1 MFRRLGVRGKV
12 LATLVT
18 PAIVLVIAAAY
29 IIGLAVVDAMRAQ
42 QTSDLVAAL
51 EYQDNAG
58 TTFAQERSLNILAMI
73 DDGPT
78 GDGARLA
85 LLQGTP
91 ELDEAG
97 NPVTD
102 EAGNPVWAAPA
113 AQAQTITALD
123 ARDRALLDIDISML
137 DQRVK
142 DAVAE
147 TIEDR
152 AAITDVQTKVAQGRL
167 TEQTATDAYGT
178 YIDGALEVMDAIADT
193 SEDRDL
199 GTRLEAYHSMDQL
212 MLTNTYER
220 PVVALTLGL
229 FATQLGEEGARTMAL
244 RAADLVNLGD
254 REWDSTQD
262 LFDRIPGDY
271 QVPGMDGVYG
281 TVRGYVARG
290 DLASIQ
296 PAQAAAFGDESA
308 RWVEEGR
315 IVRDAVRE
323 DASAFAQEQA
333 DVAAN
338 RAYLTGGIAIA
349 ALGFSIITALVI
361 ARRLVSPLRRLTQAA
376 GVVRDR
382 LPTLV
387 EQVSVPGQGPSIDL
401 DPITVES
408 SDEIGQLAAAFN
420 DVNRTTIDVAREQA
434 ALRGSIAEMF
444 VNVARRDQVL
454 LNRQLAFLDDLER
467 SEEDPSTL
475 SNLFRLDHLAT
486 RMRRNAESLLVLAGI
501 DSGRRVRQPMPVSDV
516 IRTASSEIELYDRVR
531 LNLVVDPM
539 MLGHNA
545 LNAAHLLAELL
556 ENATMFSEPHT
567 PVEVTTARDEQFV
580 TVIVRDHGLGMNPGE
595 VAEANRKVLSHA
607 ASDAVGAQR
616 LGLYV
621 VGRLSDRLGAQVA
634 FGVGEGG
641 TGTEVT
647 VRFPAVLFMPDNA
660 MPLPMPTD
668 PLEANTQAAASQF
681 NGGGFATG
689 PGTGAMRSAAGVPT
703 SGFGSPAVS
712 AAAPATTSVP
722 QQGGLPVPTGTS
734 QIAAAAFAAQPA
746 PTAQQV
752 DLNAL
757 TDGTTALGLARR
769 RSSTPAQSLGEVTPT
784 GSIVLPELQTP
795 SLPQEYQGDDN
806 AWAPPSN
813 VSEGSSLPSRQRA
826 PQVEEPIAPIFE
838 DTTPVAV
845 DVDQRSALFS
855 SFRSLNTIDPVDGGT
870 QSLQLDPITQDPA
883 ALPGMSDTD
892 VMRFPAASGAQAAP
906 APASARSFG
915 RQQEGFGAPVQGDD
929 RQVQGF
935 GADAPGPD
943 SSYEALPAFEE
954 LMADLPSRRSTA
966 SGSQGAKPAQQR
978 RGLFGR
984 RPGQPATGELRAYQ
998 PLDRPASRPIQTVS
1012 GPVAGVSPFGA
1023 PAAPNVETQSF
1034 QAQNFQP
1041 QNFQPQ
1047 DFQPQDLP
1055 AHNFQPQDFQA
1066 QDLPELTY
1074 QPQDFQPQELPTQ
1087 FRTPTSPLPSAPAPQ
1102 QAGPA
1107 TGAFPTQALQ
1117 QAPVADPTYQR
1128 GYQEGYQRAVQES
1141 LTSAVPSVPAGG
1153 TVPVPVAQTQA
1164 PAPAHGTNP
1173 FVDAAPR
1180 AAAAP
1185 APAPAPEQAPTS
1197 FASGPA
1203 TQALPM
1209 ATAQQSFEAPVR
1221 EFSEP
1226 YPTGAVYDPTSYGS
1240 PAPLAKRAAGTD
1252 GDGKDPLDPE
1262 YVRDSVEARSEW
1274 TASAVLYEEMTS
1286 LLRRGAYQEDDVKE
1300 NDSYRPAAVSTEVA
1314 NGGLTRRTRGASGT
1328 GADPTVERLSARIDR
1343 DPEQLRSRLS
1353 AFQSATARGRS
1364 ESVDEGGS
1372 EHENGKKADG
1382 DSTWAPS
1389 TVNHVPDSAPQS
1401 R

>member
-18 PAIVLVIAAAY
+18 PAVVLVIAAAY
-29 IIGLAVVDAMRAQ
+29 IIGLSVADAMRAQ
-42 QTSDLVAAL
+42 QTADLVAAL
-51 EYQDNAG
+51 EYQDQAG
-58 TTFAQERSLNILAMI
+58 TAFAQERYLNIVAMI
-73 DDGPT
+73 DDGDA
-78 GDGARLA
+78 GNAARRA
-85 LLQGTP
+85 LLLGTP
-91 ELDEAG
+91 ELGEDG
-97 NPVTD
+97 KPVTD
-102 EAGNPVWAAPA
+102 DDGETVWAAPA
-113 AQAQTITALD
+113 AQAQTISALD
-123 ARDRALLDIDISML
+123 KRDDELLDIDISML

-142 DAVAE
+142 DAVTQ
-147 TIEDR
+147 TIQDR
-152 AAITDVQTKVAQGRL
+152 AAITEVQKKVAAGRL

-199 GTRLEAYHSMDQL
+199 GTRLEAYHSIDQL

-220 PVVALTLGL
+220 PIVSLALGIFNAYPDNQAEAASRSL
-229 FATQLGEEGARTMAL
+229 AL
-244 RAADLVNLGD
+244 RGADLVNLGD

-262 LFDRIPGDY
+262 LFDRIPGEY

-290 DLASIQ
+290 DLAAIQ
-296 PAQAAAFGDESA
+296 QPQIEAFSTESA
-308 RWVEEGR
+308 KWVDEGR

-323 DASAFAQEQA
+323 DTAGFAQERA

-338 RAYLTGGIAIA
+338 RAYLTGGVAIA
-349 ALGFSIITALVI
+349 ALGFSVIMALVI

-401 DPITVES
+401 DPISVES

-580 TVIVRDHGLGMNPGE
+580 TVVVRDHGLGMNPQE
-595 VAEANRKVLSHA
+595 VAEANRKVASHS

-621 VGRLSDRLGAQVA
+621 VGRLSDRLGAQVT
-634 FGVGEGG
+634 FGAGEGG

-668 PLEANTQAAASQF
+668 PLEANTQAAASQMM
-681 NGGGFATG
+681 GGMATG
-689 PGTGAMRSAAGVPT
+689 PGTGAMRGAGAPT
-703 SGFGSPAVS
+703 NGFGSP
-712 AAAPATTSVP
+712 AAPATTSVP
-722 QQGGLPVPTGTS
+722 AQGGLPVPTGTS

-746 PTAQQV
+746 PVAQQV
-752 DLNAL
+752 DINAL

-769 RSSTPAQSLGEVTPT
+769 RSSTAAQPVAETTPT
-784 GSIVLPELQTP
+784 GSIVLPEIQTP
-795 SLPQEYQGDDN
+795 SLPQEYQADDN

-826 PQVEEPIAPIFE
+826 QQPPEPVAPVFE
-838 DTTPVAV
+838 DTTPAAV

-855 SFRSLNTIDPVDGGT
+855 SFRSLNTIDPVEGGT

-892 VMRFPAASGAQAAP
+892 VMRFPAAGGGRPPAAP
-906 APASARSFG
+906 APAPAQSFG
-915 RQQEGFGAPVQGDD
+915 TVPERTAGPFEGDDSQSQAFGAE
-929 RQVQGF
+929 
-935 GADAPGPD
+935 APEGPD
-943 SSYEALPAFEE
+943 SSFEALPAFEE

-966 SGSQGAKPAQQR
+966 SNQQGAKPAQK

-998 PLDRPASRPIQTVS
+998 PQEQRPASRPIQTVAS
-1012 GPVAGVSPFGA
+1012 PVAGAPTFGA
-1023 PAAPNVETQSF
+1023 PLVPAPNVEATGFPTQNF
-1034 QAQNFQP
+1034 PTQALPAQNFQP
-1041 QNFQPQ
+1041 PSGPPQ
-1047 DFQPQDLP
+1047 G
-1055 AHNFQPQDFQA
+1055 N
-1066 QDLPELTY
+1066 
-1074 QPQDFQPQELPTQ
+1074 
-1087 FRTPTSPLPSAPAPQ
+1087 PAPL
-1102 QAGPA
+1102 
-1107 TGAFPTQALQ
+1107 TGAFP
-1117 QAPVADPTYQR
+1117 APVQEVPLEDPTYQR
-1128 GYQEGYQRAVQES
+1128 GYQEGYQKAVQES
-1141 LTSAVPSVPAGG
+1141 LTSALPAIPNAPAGG
-1153 TVPVPVAQTQA
+1153 TVPVPTQAQA
-1164 PAPAHGTNP
+1164 PAAGSNP

-1180 AAAAP
+1180 AAAPAAPVAPAPAAP
-1185 APAPAPEQAPTS
+1185 APAPAPTAFVS
-1197 FASGPA
+1197 APA
-1203 TQALPM
+1203 TQAVPV
-1209 ATAQQSFEAPVR
+1209 ADVQQAFEPPVR

-1226 YPTGAVYDPTSYGS
+1226 YPTGAVYDPSYGS
-1240 PAPLAKRAAGTD
+1240 SAPLAKRAAGTD

-1314 NGGLTRRTRGASGT
+1314 SGGLTRRTRGASGT
-1328 GADPTVERLSARIDR
+1328 GADPAVERLSARIDR

-1364 ESVDEGGS
+1364 ESVDEGKS
-1372 EHENGKKADG
+1372 EHENGKNGGG

>member
-18 PAIVLVIAAAY
+18 PAVVLVIAAAY
-29 IIGLAVVDAMRAQ
+29 IIGLSVTDAMRAQ
-42 QTSDLVAAL
+42 QTADLVAAL
-51 EYQDNAG
+51 EYQDAAG
-58 TTFAQERSLNILAMI
+58 TAFAQERAYNIVALI
-73 DDGPT
+73 DDST
-78 GDGARLA
+78 SGDDARRA
-85 LLQGTP
+85 LLQGVP
-91 ELDEAG
+91 ELDENG
-97 NPVTD
+97 QPVTD
-102 EAGNPVWAAPA
+102 EDGAVKWA
-113 AQAQTITALD
+113 AQAAQVQTISALD
-123 ARDRALLDIDISML
+123 ARDEELLSIDISML

-142 DAVAE
+142 DAVTQ

-152 AAITDVQTKVAQGRL
+152 AAITDVQKKVAEARL
-167 TEQTATDAYGT
+167 TEQVATNAYGT

-199 GTRLEAYHSMDQL
+199 GTRLEAYYAIDQL

-220 PVVALTLGL
+220 PVVSLALGI
-229 FATQLGEEGARTMAL
+229 FNGYPEEIREAASRSLAL
-244 RAADLVNLGD
+244 RGADLVNLGD
-254 REWDSTQD
+254 RQWDSTQD

-281 TVRGYVARG
+281 AVRGQIARG
-290 DLASIQ
+290 NLAAIQ
-296 PAQAAAFGDESA
+296 PAQREAFQTESA
-308 RWVEEGR
+308 KWVEESR

-323 DASAFAQEQA
+323 DTAAFAQERA

-349 ALGFSIITALVI
+349 ALGFSVIMALVI

-401 DPITVES
+401 DPISIES

-580 TVIVRDHGLGMNPGE
+580 TVVVRDHGLGMNPE
-595 VAEANRKVLSHA
+595 EIAEANRKVHSRS

-621 VGRLSDRLGAQVA
+621 VGRLSDRLGAQVT
-634 FGVGEGG
+634 FGQGEGG

-668 PLEANTQAAASQF
+668 PLEANTQQAASQF
-681 NGGGFATG
+681 NGGITAG
-689 PGTGAMRSAAGVPT
+689 PGTGAMRSAAQG
-703 SGFGSPAVS
+703 G
-712 AAAPATTSVP
+712 APATAAVP
-722 QQGGLPVPTGTS
+722 QQNGLPVPTGTS

-746 PTAQQV
+746 PVAQPV
-752 DLNAL
+752 DIESL

-769 RSSTPAQSLGEVTPT
+769 RSSTAAQPAAETTPT
-784 GSIVLPELQTP
+784 GSIVLPELPTA
-795 SLPQEYQGDDN
+795 SLPQEYQNDDS
-806 AWAPPSN
+806 ASWAPPSN
-813 VSEGSSLPSRQRA
+813 VSEGSSLPSRQRTPQPAEPPA
-826 PQVEEPIAPIFE
+826 PVFE
-838 DTTPVAV
+838 DTTPSAV

-855 SFRSLNTIDPVDGGT
+855 SFRSLSTIDPSENGGT
-870 QSLQLDPITQDPA
+870 QSLQLDPVTQDPA
-883 ALPGMSDTD
+883 TLPGMSDTD
-892 VMRFPAASGAQAAP
+892 VMRFPAAGGAQTPSP
-906 APASARSFG
+906 APAQSFG
-915 RQQEGFGAPVQGDD
+915 RQEQDDQGGAQSFGAEE
-929 RQVQGF
+929 
-935 GADAPGPD
+935 APEGVD
-943 SSYEALPAFEE
+943 SSFEALPAFEE
-954 LMADLPSRRSTA
+954 LMADLPSRRSST
-966 SGSQGAKPAQQR
+966 QQAKTGQK

-998 PLDRPASRPIQTVS
+998 PQQDRRPIQTVS
-1012 GPVAGVSPFGA
+1012 SPVSHPATGAVTAVPSFGGPA
-1023 PAAPNVETQSF
+1023 PSVETQSL
-1034 QAQNFQP
+1034 QAAAQAP
-1041 QNFQPQ
+1041 QDVYVPNQPQ
-1047 DFQPQDLP
+1047 DFESLSRPQ
-1055 AHNFQPQDFQA
+1055 AV
-1066 QDLPELTY
+1066 
-1074 QPQDFQPQELPTQ
+1074 
-1087 FRTPTSPLPSAPAPQ
+1087 RTP
-1102 QAGPA
+1102 QASGPA
-1107 TGAFPTQALQ
+1107 TGAF
-1117 QAPVADPTYQR
+1117 QAPVAPAPAAPPQADPTYQR
-1128 GYQEGYQRAVQES
+1128 GFQEGYQRAVQES
-1141 LTSAVPSVPAGG
+1141 LNSGHNGPAGG
-1153 TVPVPVAQTQA
+1153 TVPVPVQTATQA
-1164 PAPAHGTNP
+1164 NP
-1173 FVDAAPR
+1173 FVEAAPR
-1180 AAAAP
+1180 AAAPAAPQQAPSAYAAAP
-1185 APAPAPEQAPTS
+1185 ATE
-1197 FASGPA
+1197 
-1203 TQALPM
+1203 ALPM
-1209 ATAQQSFEAPVR
+1209 APARPEPAR

-1226 YPTGAVYDPTSYGS
+1226 YPTGAVYDPTYAS

-1252 GDGKDPLDPE
+1252 DDGKDPLDPE

-1286 LLRRGAYQEDDVKE
+1286 LLRRGAFQEDDVKE
-1300 NDSYRPAAVSTEVA
+1300 NDSYRPASVSTEGGT
-1314 NGGLTRRTRGASGT
+1314 GGLTRRTRGASGT
-1328 GADPTVERLSARIDR
+1328 GADPAVERLSARIDR

-1364 ESVDEGGS
+1364 ESVGEGKP
-1372 EHENGKKADG
+1372 EHENGKNGDG

>member
-29 IIGLAVVDAMRAQ
+29 IIGLSVVDAMRAQ

-51 EYQDNAG
+51 KYQDAAG
-58 TTFAQERSLNILAMI
+58 TAFAQERAYNIVAMVDNSRAGELASI
-73 DDGPT
+73 
-78 GDGARLA
+78 A

-91 ELDEAG
+91 ELDENG
-97 NPVTD
+97 EPIIKDGT
-102 EAGNPVWAAPA
+102 PVWAAPA
-113 AQAQTITALD
+113 AQVQTITALD
-123 ARDRALLDIDISML
+123 ERDEALLDIDISML

-142 DAVAE
+142 NAVSQ

-152 AAITDVQTKVAQGRL
+152 AAITDVQKKVAAGRL
-167 TEQTATDAYGT
+167 TEQTATEAYGG

-199 GTRLEAYHSMDQL
+199 GTRLEAYHSMDEL

-220 PVVALTLGL
+220 PIVDLTLGI
-229 FATQLGEEGARTMAL
+229 FKNHPDGEAASRTMAL
-244 RAADLVNLGD
+244 RAADLVNLGN
-254 REWDSTQD
+254 RQWDETQD
-262 LFDRIPGDY
+262 LYDRIPGDY

-281 TVRGYVARG
+281 TVRAHIARG
-290 DLASIQ
+290 DLGSVQ
-296 PAQAAAFGDESA
+296 DSQAAAFRGESA
-308 RWVEEGR
+308 KWVEEGR

-323 DASAFAQEQA
+323 DAAAFAQEQA
-333 DVAAN
+333 DIAAN

-580 TVIVRDHGLGMNPGE
+580 TVVVRDHGLGMNPDE

-621 VGRLSDRLGAQVA
+621 VGRLSDRLGAQVE

-681 NGGGFATG
+681 NGGIAAG
-689 PGTGAMRSAAGVPT
+689 PGTGAMRGAGAPT
-703 SGFGSPAVS
+703 NGFGSPS
-712 AAAPATTSVP
+712 ITAASPATTSVP
-722 QQGGLPVPTGTS
+722 QQGGMPVPTGTS

-746 PTAQQV
+746 PVAQPV
-752 DLNAL
+752 DINAL
-757 TDGTTALGLARR
+757 TDGTTAPGQAER
-769 RSSTPAQSLGEVTPT
+769 RSSTAAQPMAETTPT
-784 GSIVLPELQTP
+784 GSIVLPEIQTP

-826 PQVEEPIAPIFE
+826 PKQEEPVAPVFE
-838 DTTPVAV
+838 DTTPAAV

-855 SFRSLNTIDPVDGGT
+855 SFRSLNTIDPVDGGGT
-870 QSLQLDPITQDPA
+870 QSLQLDPVTQDPA

-892 VMRFPAASGAQAAP
+892 VMRFPAAGGAQTPPAQAP
-906 APASARSFG
+906 ARSFG
-915 RQQEGFGAPVQGDD
+915 GSQQGFGGSYQDDGERSQNFGAEGFGAE
-929 RQVQGF
+929 
-935 GADAPGPD
+935 GAQGPD
-943 SSYEALPAFEE
+943 SSFEALPAFEE

-966 SGSQGAKPAQQR
+966 SGNQQGGKPAQQK

-998 PLDRPASRPIQTVS
+998 PQERPASRPIQTV
-1012 GPVAGVSPFGA
+1012 GA
-1023 PAAPNVETQSF
+1023 PGAGGPSFGSANVETQSF
-1034 QAQNFQP
+1034 QAQNFQAP
-1041 QNFQPQ
+1041 SAP
-1047 DFQPQDLP
+1047 
-1055 AHNFQPQDFQA
+1055 PQDFQA
-1066 QDLPELTY
+1066 
-1074 QPQDFQPQELPTQ
+1074 
-1087 FRTPTSPLPSAPAPQ
+1087 PSAPQ
-1102 QAGPA
+1102 TAGPL
-1107 TGAFPTQALQ
+1107 TGAFPV
-1117 QAPVADPTYQR
+1117 QAPAPAQPEQEPVVADPTYQR
-1128 GYQEGYQRAVQES
+1128 GFQEGYQRAVQES
-1141 LTSAVPSVPAGG
+1141 LTSAVPTVPSAPAGG
-1153 TVPVPVAQTQA
+1153 TVPLPTQA
-1164 PAPAHGTNP
+1164 QPAVPAPAHGTNP

-1180 AAAAP
+1180 AAAA

-1197 FASGPA
+1197 FASSPA
-1203 TQALPM
+1203 TQAVPM
-1209 ATAQQSFEAPVR
+1209 ATAQQSFEAPVREPVR

-1226 YPTGAVYDPTSYGS
+1226 YPTGAVYDPTYGS

-1286 LLRRGAYQEDDVKE
+1286 LLRRGAFQEDDVKE
-1300 NDSYRPAAVSTEVA
+1300 NDSYRPAAVKTEVVG
-1314 NGGLTRRTRGASGT
+1314 GGLTRRTRGASGT

-1372 EHENGKKADG
+1372 ENENGKKADG

>member
-18 PAIVLVIAAAY
+18 PAVVLVIAAAY
-29 IIGLAVVDAMRAQ
+29 IIGLSVADAMRAQ
-42 QTSDLVAAL
+42 QTADLVAAL
-51 EYQDNAG
+51 EYQDEAG
-58 TTFAQERSLNILAMI
+58 TAFAQERAYNIVAMI
-73 DDGPT
+73 DDSESGN
-78 GDGARLA
+78 GARLA

-91 ELDEAG
+91 EIGEDG
-97 NPVTD
+97 KQVTD
-102 EAGNPVWAAPA
+102 QDGNPVWAAPA

-123 ARDRALLDIDISML
+123 ARDDELLDIDISML

-142 DAVAE
+142 DAVTR

-152 AAITDVQTKVAQGRL
+152 AAITDVQKKVAEGRL
-167 TEQTATDAYGT
+167 TEQVATDAYGT

-199 GTRLEAYHSMDQL
+199 GTRLEAYHAIDQL

-220 PVVALTLGL
+220 PIVSLALGIFNAYPDDQAEAASRTL
-229 FATQLGEEGARTMAL
+229 AL

-281 TVRGYVARG
+281 TVRGYMARG

-296 PAQAAAFGDESA
+296 PAQVEAFQGESA
-308 RWVEEGR
+308 KWVEESR

-323 DASAFAQEQA
+323 DTAAFAQERA

-338 RAYLTGGIAIA
+338 RAYLTGGVAIA
-349 ALGFSIITALVI
+349 ALGFSVIMALVI

-401 DPITVES
+401 DPISVES

-580 TVIVRDHGLGMNPGE
+580 TVVVRDHGLGMNPEE
-595 VAEANRKVLSHA
+595 VAEANRKVASHA

-634 FGVGEGG
+634 FGPGEGG

-668 PLEANTQAAASQF
+668 PLEANTQQAASQF
-681 NGGGFATG
+681 NGGLATG
-689 PGTGAMRSAAGVPT
+689 PGTGAMRGAGAPT
-703 SGFGSPAVS
+703 SGFGSPAVTS
-712 AAAPATTSVP
+712 AAPATTSVP
-722 QQGGLPVPTGTS
+722 QQGLPVPTGTS

-746 PTAQQV
+746 PVAQQV
-752 DLNAL
+752 DIESL

-769 RSSTPAQSLGEVTPT
+769 RSSAAAQPAETTPT
-784 GSIVLPELQTP
+784 GSIVLPEIQTP
-795 SLPQEYQGDDN
+795 SLPQEYQADDN

-826 PQVEEPIAPIFE
+826 PQPAEPVAPVFE
-838 DTTPVAV
+838 DTTPAAV

-855 SFRSLNTIDPVDGGT
+855 SFRSLSTIDPADGGGT

-892 VMRFPAASGAQAAP
+892 VMRFPAAGGAP
-906 APASARSFG
+906 APAQSFG
-915 RQQEGFGAPVQGDD
+915 RQNQDD
-929 RQVQGF
+929 RGPSQGF
-935 GADAPGPD
+935 EAEAPEGPD
-943 SSYEALPAFEE
+943 SSFEALPAFEE
-954 LMADLPSRRSTA
+954 LMADLPSRRS
-966 SGSQGAKPAQQR
+966 SGSSQQGGKPAQK

-998 PLDRPASRPIQTVS
+998 PQERPASRPIQTVS
-1012 GPVAGVSPFGA
+1012 GPVAGVPAFGA
-1023 PAAPNVETQSF
+1023 PAAPAPGVETQSF
-1034 QAQNFQP
+1034 QAQGFQAP
-1041 QNFQPQ
+1041 AQQQDFYLPNQPQ
-1047 DFQPQDLP
+1047 DVYVP
-1055 AHNFQPQDFQA
+1055 NQPQDFQA
-1066 QDLPELTY
+1066 LS
-1074 QPQDFQPQELPTQ
+1074 QPQ
-1087 FRTPTSPLPSAPAPQ
+1087 RVPAQQ
-1102 QAGPA
+1102 QAAPM
-1107 TGAFPTQALQ
+1107 TGAFPT
-1117 QAPVADPTYQR
+1117 PVPPTEDPTYQR

-1141 LTSAVPSVPAGG
+1141 RTSAVPAVPNAPAGG
-1153 TVPVPVAQTQA
+1153 TVPVPSAQTA
-1164 PAPAHGTNP
+1164 PPAQGTNP

-1180 AAAAP
+1180 AAAATE
-1185 APAPAPEQAPTS
+1185 APQAPTS
-1197 FASGPA
+1197 FASAPA
-1203 TQALPM
+1203 TQAVPM
-1209 ATAQQSFEAPVR
+1209 ATAQPVQAPAR

-1226 YPTGAVYDPTSYGS
+1226 YPTGAVYDPTYGS
-1240 PAPLAKRAAGTD
+1240 PAPLTKRAAGTD

-1286 LLRRGAYQEDDVKE
+1286 LLRRGAFQEDDVKE
-1300 NDSYRPAAVSTEVA
+1300 NDSYRPASVSTEGVG
-1314 NGGLTRRTRGASGT
+1314 GGLTRRTRGASGT

-1364 ESVDEGGS
+1364 ESADEGRS
-1372 EHENGKKADG
+1372 EHENGKNGDG

>member
-29 IIGLAVVDAMRAQ
+29 IIGLSVVDAMRAQ

-51 EYQDNAG
+51 EYQDAAG
-58 TTFAQERSLNILAMI
+58 TTFAQERSLNIVAMT
-73 DDGPT
+73 DDGP
-78 GDGARLA
+78 DGEAARRA

-91 ELDEAG
+91 EVDENG
-97 NPVTD
+97 KPVMD
-102 EAGNPVWAAPA
+102 DDGNPVWAAPA

-123 ARDRALLDIDISML
+123 KRDDALLDIDISML

-142 DAVAE
+142 TAVTE

-152 AAITDVQTKVAQGRL
+152 AAITDVQKKVAAGRL
-167 TEQTATDAYGT
+167 TEKVATEAYGT

-193 SEDRDL
+193 SEDREL
-199 GTRLEAYHSMDQL
+199 GTRLEAYYSMDEL
-212 MLTNTYER
+212 MLTTTYER
-220 PVVALTLGL
+220 PLVALTLGI
-229 FATQLGEEGARTMAL
+229 AAVSPDAAQNMAL
-244 RAADLVNLGD
+244 RAADQVNLGD
-254 REWDSTQD
+254 REWDATQD

-271 QVPGMDGVYG
+271 QVPGMDGIYG
-281 TVRGYVARG
+281 SVRGAVARG
-290 DLASIQ
+290 DLAAIQ
-296 PAQAAAFGDESA
+296 PAQGAAFPDESA
-308 RWVEEGR
+308 KWVEEGR

-323 DASAFAQEQA
+323 DSAAFAQERA

-580 TVIVRDHGLGMNPGE
+580 TVVVRDHGLGMNPDE

-681 NGGGFATG
+681 NGGLATG
-689 PGTGAMRSAAGVPT
+689 PGTGAMRSAGAPNN
-703 SGFGSPAVS
+703 GFGSPGIT
-712 AAAPATTSVP
+712 AASPATTSVP
-722 QQGGLPVPTGTS
+722 QQGGMPVPTGTS
-734 QIAAAAFAAQPA
+734 QVAAAAFAAQPA
-746 PTAQQV
+746 PAAQQV
-752 DLNAL
+752 DINAL

-769 RSSTPAQSLGEVTPT
+769 RSSTAAQPMAETTPT
-784 GSIVLPELQTP
+784 GSIVLPEIQTP

-806 AWAPPSN
+806 AWAPPAN
-813 VSEGSSLPSRQRA
+813 VSEGNSLPSRQRA
-826 PQVEEPIAPIFE
+826 PKQEEPVAPVFE
-838 DTTPVAV
+838 DTTPAAV

-855 SFRSLNTIDPVDGGT
+855 SFRSLNTIDPVDGGGT
-870 QSLQLDPITQDPA
+870 QSLQLDPVTQDPA

-892 VMRFPAASGAQAAP
+892 VMRFPAAGGAQAP
-906 APASARSFG
+906 APAQNFG
-915 RQQEGFGAPVQGDD
+915 GGRPEGLGGPNQGDGG
-929 RQVQGF
+929 QSQGF
-935 GADAPGPD
+935 GAEAPEGPD
-943 SSYEALPAFEE
+943 SSFEALPAFEE

-966 SGSQGAKPAQQR
+966 AAQQGAKPAQQK

-998 PLDRPASRPIQTVS
+998 PQERPASRPIQAVG
-1012 GPVAGVSPFGA
+1012 GPVTGVPPFGA
-1023 PAAPNVETQSF
+1023 PAAPAPNVETQSF
-1034 QAQNFQP
+1034 QVQNFQAPGGQP
-1041 QNFQPQ
+1041 QQDFQPLQ
-1047 DFQPQDLP
+1047 DFQPQ
-1055 AHNFQPQDFQA
+1055 
-1066 QDLPELTY
+1066 
-1074 QPQDFQPQELPTQ
+1074 QDFQPLQDFQPRQDLQPRQDFQQQEFQAPSAPQ
-1087 FRTPTSPLPSAPAPQ
+1087 QSAPAPQ
-1102 QAGPA
+1102 QAAPM
-1107 TGAFPTQALQ
+1107 TGAYPVQAP

-1141 LTSAVPSVPAGG
+1141 LTSATPAVPSAPAGG
-1153 TVPVPVAQTQA
+1153 TVPLPNAQQAA
-1164 PAPAHGTNP
+1164 PAPAQGTNP

-1185 APAPAPEQAPTS
+1185 APAPAPEQAPSS
-1197 FASGPA
+1197 FASSPA
-1203 TQALPM
+1203 TQAVPM
-1209 ATAQQSFEAPVR
+1209 ATAQQSFEAPAR

-1226 YPTGAVYDPTSYGS
+1226 YPTGAVYDPTYGS

-1286 LLRRGAYQEDDVKE
+1286 LLRRGAFQEDDVKE
-1300 NDSYRPAAVSTEVA
+1300 NDSYRPAAVNTEVA
-1314 NGGLTRRTRGASGT
+1314 NVGLTRRTRGASGT

-1364 ESVDEGGS
+1364 ESVDGGES

>member
-29 IIGLAVVDAMRAQ
+29 IIGLSVVDAMRAQ

-51 EYQDNAG
+51 EYQDAAG
-58 TTFAQERSLNILAMI
+58 TTFAQERSYNIVAMI
-73 DDGPT
+73 DDGPD
-78 GDGARLA
+78 GDAARVA

-91 ELDEAG
+91 KLDENG
-97 NPVTD
+97 KPVVKD
-102 EAGNPVWAAPA
+102 GNPVWAAPA

-123 ARDRALLDIDISML
+123 KRDEALLDIDISML

-142 DAVAE
+142 TAVQE

-152 AAITDVQTKVAQGRL
+152 AAITDVQKKVATGRL
-167 TEQTATDAYGT
+167 TEKVATEAYGT
-178 YIDGALEVMDAIADT
+178 YIDGALEVLDAIADT
-193 SEDRDL
+193 SEDREL
-199 GTRLEAYHSMDQL
+199 GTRLEAYQSMDQL

-220 PVVALTLGL
+220 PVVALTLAIAAKSPDA
-229 FATQLGEEGARTMAL
+229 ATNMAL

-281 TVRGYVARG
+281 TVRGAVARG

-296 PAQAAAFGDESA
+296 PAQGAAFPAESA
-308 RWVEEGR
+308 KWVEEGR

-323 DASAFAQEQA
+323 DSAAFAQEQA
-333 DVAAN
+333 DIAAN

-401 DPITVES
+401 DPISVES

-580 TVIVRDHGLGMNPGE
+580 TVVVRDHGLGMNPDE

-681 NGGGFATG
+681 NGGLATG
-689 PGTGAMRSAAGVPT
+689 PGTGAMRGAG
-703 SGFGSPAVS
+703 GFGSPGIT
-712 AAAPATTSVP
+712 AASPATTSVP
-722 QQGGLPVPTGTS
+722 QQGGMPVPTGTS

-746 PTAQQV
+746 PAAQQV
-752 DLNAL
+752 DINAL

-769 RSSTPAQSLGEVTPT
+769 RSSTAAQPMAEMTPT
-784 GSIVLPELQTP
+784 GSIVLPEIQTP

-806 AWAPPSN
+806 AWAPPAN

-826 PQVEEPIAPIFE
+826 PKVEEPVSPVFE
-838 DTTPVAV
+838 DTTPAAV

-855 SFRSLNTIDPVDGGT
+855 SFRSLNTIDPVDGGGT
-870 QSLQLDPITQDPA
+870 QSLQLDPVTQDPA

-892 VMRFPAASGAQAAP
+892 VMRFPAAGGVQPALAQ
-906 APASARSFG
+906 SFG
-915 RQQEGFGAPVQGDD
+915 GGRPEGLGGPSQGDGE
-929 RQVQGF
+929 QSQGF
-935 GADAPGPD
+935 GAEALEGPD
-943 SSYEALPAFEE
+943 SSFEALPAFEE

-966 SGSQGAKPAQQR
+966 AAQQGGKPAQQK

-998 PLDRPASRPIQTVS
+998 PQERPASRSIQTVG
-1012 GPVAGVSPFGA
+1012 GPVAGVPTFGA
-1023 PAAPNVETQSF
+1023 PTTPAPGTETQSF
-1034 QAQNFQP
+1034 QTPSFQAPPQLPQDFRQDFQQQDFQP
-1041 QNFQPQ
+1041 EQ
-1047 DFQPQDLP
+1047 DFQPQQDFRPL
-1055 AHNFQPQDFQA
+1055 DFQA
-1066 QDLPELTY
+1066 PST
-1074 QPQDFQPQELPTQ
+1074 PQ
-1087 FRTPTSPLPSAPAPQ
+1087 RSIPAPQ
-1102 QAGPA
+1102 QAAPM
-1107 TGAFPTQALQ
+1107 TGAFPA
-1117 QAPVADPTYQR
+1117 QAPQPTVEDPTYQR

-1141 LTSAVPSVPAGG
+1141 LTSALPAVPNTAPAGG
-1153 TVPVPVAQTQA
+1153 TVPVPNAQTPA

-1180 AAAAP
+1180 AAAAAP
-1185 APAPAPEQAPTS
+1185 APAPAPERAPTS
-1197 FASGPA
+1197 FASSPA
-1203 TQALPM
+1203 TQAVPM
-1209 ATAQQSFEAPVR
+1209 ATAQQSFEAPAR

-1226 YPTGAVYDPTSYGS
+1226 YPTGAVYDPTYGS

-1286 LLRRGAYQEDDVKE
+1286 LLRRGAFQEDDVKE
-1300 NDSYRPAAVSTEVA
+1300 NDSYRPAAVNTEVA
-1314 NGGLTRRTRGASGT
+1314 NVGLTRRTRGASGT

-1364 ESVDEGGS
+1364 ESVDGGES

>member
-29 IIGLAVVDAMRAQ
+29 IIGLSVVDAMRAQ

-51 EYQDNAG
+51 EYQDHAG
-58 TTFAQERSLNILAMI
+58 TTFAQERSLNIVAMI
-73 DDGPT
+73 DDGPF
-78 GDGARLA
+78 GNQARRA

-91 ELDEAG
+91 KLDENG
-97 NPVTD
+97 QPVMD

-113 AQAQTITALD
+113 AQAQTISALD
-123 ARDRALLDIDISML
+123 KRDDELLDIDISML

-142 DAVAE
+142 TAVAE

-152 AAITDVQTKVAQGRL
+152 AAITDVQKKVADGRL
-167 TEQTATDAYGT
+167 TEKTATDAYGT

-193 SEDRDL
+193 SEDREL

-229 FATQLGEEGARTMAL
+229 AASPEPAAARTMAL

-254 REWDSTQD
+254 RQWDETQD

-296 PAQAAAFGDESA
+296 PTQGAAFRDESA
-308 RWVEEGR
+308 KWVEEGR
-315 IVRDAVRE
+315 IVRDAVRQ
-323 DASAFAQEQA
+323 DASAFAQERA
-333 DVAAN
+333 DIAAN

-580 TVIVRDHGLGMNPGE
+580 TVVVRDHGLGMNPDE
-595 VAEANRKVLSHA
+595 IAEANRKVLSHA

-621 VGRLSDRLGAQVA
+621 VGRLSDRLGAQVT

-681 NGGGFATG
+681 NGGVATG
-689 PGTGAMRSAAGVPT
+689 PGTGAMRGAGAPT
-703 SGFGSPAVS
+703 NGFGSQAVT
-712 AAAPATTSVP
+712 AASPATTSVP

-746 PTAQQV
+746 PVAQKV

-769 RSSTPAQSLGEVTPT
+769 RSSTAAQPVAETTPT
-784 GSIVLPELQTP
+784 GSIVLPEIQTP

-826 PQVEEPIAPIFE
+826 PKKEEPVAPVFE
-838 DTTPVAV
+838 DTTPAAV

-855 SFRSLNTIDPVDGGT
+855 SFRSLNTIDPVDGGGT
-870 QSLQLDPITQDPA
+870 QSLQLDPVTLDPA

-892 VMRFPAASGAQAAP
+892 VMRFPAAGGGQQP
-906 APASARSFG
+906 APARNFGG
-915 RQQEGFGAPVQGDD
+915 RQDGPGRQDEGDGEQS
-929 RQVQGF
+929 QGF
-935 GADAPGPD
+935 GAEDPEGPD
-943 SSYEALPAFEE
+943 SSFEALPAFEE

-966 SGSQGAKPAQQR
+966 AAQQSGKPAQQK

-998 PLDRPASRPIQTVS
+998 PQERPVSRPIQTVAS
-1012 GPVAGVSPFGA
+1012 PAAGAPAFGA
-1023 PAAPNVETQSF
+1023 PSTPAPNLETQSF
-1034 QAQNFQP
+1034 QLQDLQVPSSPAQEYQP
-1041 QNFQPQ
+1041 R
-1047 DFQPQDLP
+1047 DFQPQDLQRQDLQQRRDTSQRDY
-1055 AHNFQPQDFQA
+1055 QPQDFQA
-1066 QDLPELTY
+1066 
-1074 QPQDFQPQELPTQ
+1074 
-1087 FRTPTSPLPSAPAPQ
+1087 PSAPQAAPMTDAYPVQAQ
-1102 QAGPA
+1102 QPA
-1107 TGAFPTQALQ
+1107 
-1117 QAPVADPTYQR
+1117 ADPTYQR
-1128 GYQEGYQRAVQES
+1128 GYQEGYQRALQES
-1141 LTSAVPSVPAGG
+1141 LTSAIPAVPDTPAGGG
-1153 TVPVPVAQTQA
+1153 TVPLPAAQPSA
-1164 PAPAHGTNP
+1164 PAQGSNP

-1185 APAPAPEQAPTS
+1185 APAPERAPTS
-1197 FASGPA
+1197 FASSPA
-1203 TQALPM
+1203 TEAVPM
-1209 ATAQQSFEAPVR
+1209 ATAQQSFEAPAR

-1226 YPTGAVYDPTSYGS
+1226 YPTGAVYDPTYGS

-1286 LLRRGAYQEDDVKE
+1286 LLRRGAFQEDDVKE
-1300 NDSYRPAAVSTEVA
+1300 NDSYRPATVSTEVA

-1364 ESVDEGGS
+1364 EAVDEGGS
-1372 EHENGKKADG
+1372 EHENGKKVDG

>member
-29 IIGLAVVDAMRAQ
+29 IIGLSVVDAMRAQ

-51 EYQDNAG
+51 EYQDEAG
-58 TTFAQERSLNILAMI
+58 TTFAQERSYNIVAMI
-73 DDGPT
+73 DDTERGSL
-78 GDGARLA
+78 ARTA
-85 LLQGTP
+85 LLQGVP
-91 ELDEAG
+91 EMEDDG
-97 NPVTD
+97 VTQATNKD
-102 EAGNPVWAAPA
+102 GSPKWAKPA
-113 AQAQTITALD
+113 AQAQTIKALD
-123 ARDRALLDIDISML
+123 ERDEALLDIDISML

-142 DAVAE
+142 TAVAE

-152 AAITDVQTKVAQGRL
+152 AAITDVQKKVADGRL
-167 TEQTATDAYGT
+167 TEQAATDAYGG

-193 SEDRDL
+193 SEDREL

-220 PVVALTLGL
+220 PVVALALGI
-229 FATQLGEEGARTMAL
+229 FHNHPQKAEAARTMSL

-254 REWDSTQD
+254 RQWDETQD
-262 LFDRIPGDY
+262 LYDRIPGDY
-271 QVPGMDGVYG
+271 QVPVMDGVLG
-281 TVRGYVARG
+281 TVRGYMARG
-290 DLASIQ
+290 QLDAIQ
-296 PAQAAAFGDESA
+296 GAQVDAFEGESA
-308 RWVEEGR
+308 KWVEEGR
-315 IVRDAVRE
+315 IVRDAVRQ
-323 DASAFAQEQA
+323 DAAGFAQEQA

-580 TVIVRDHGLGMNPGE
+580 TVVVRDHGLGMNPDE

-621 VGRLSDRLGAQVA
+621 VGRLSDRLGALVE

-681 NGGGFATG
+681 NGGLATG
-689 PGTGAMRSAAGVPT
+689 PGTGAMRGAGAPT
-703 SGFGSPAVS
+703 NGFGSPAVT
-712 AAAPATTSVP
+712 AASPATTSFP
-722 QQGGLPVPTGTS
+722 QQSGMPVPTGTS

-746 PTAQQV
+746 PAAQQV
-752 DLNAL
+752 DINAL

-769 RSSTPAQSLGEVTPT
+769 RSSTAAQPTAETTPT
-784 GSIVLPELQTP
+784 GSIVLPEIQTP

-806 AWAPPSN
+806 AWAPPAN

-826 PQVEEPIAPIFE
+826 PQPEEPVAPVFE
-838 DTTPVAV
+838 DTTPAAV

-855 SFRSLNTIDPVDGGT
+855 SFRSLNTIDPVDGGGT

-892 VMRFPAASGAQAAP
+892 VMRFPAGNGDQSSH

-915 RQQEGFGAPVQGDD
+915 GPQQSYGGPRRGDD
-929 RQVQGF
+929 GQSEGF
-935 GADAPGPD
+935 GADAPEGPD
-943 SSYEALPAFEE
+943 SSFEALPAFEE
-954 LMADLPSRRSTA
+954 LMADLPSRRSTG
-966 SGSQGAKPAQQR
+966 SGTQQGAKPAQQK

-998 PLDRPASRPIQTVS
+998 PQERPASRPIQTVS
-1012 GPVAGVSPFGA
+1012 GPVAGVPSFGA
-1023 PAAPNVETQSF
+1023 PSAPTAPNAETQSF
-1034 QAQNFQP
+1034 QAQNFQAP
-1041 QNFQPQ
+1041 AGPPQ
-1047 DFQPQDLP
+1047 DFQVPNGL
-1055 AHNFQPQDFQA
+1055 QDFQA
-1066 QDLPELTY
+1066 
-1074 QPQDFQPQELPTQ
+1074 
-1087 FRTPTSPLPSAPAPQ
+1087 PSGPSQGAPAPQ
-1102 QAGPA
+1102 PTRPM
-1107 TGAFPTQALQ
+1107 TGTFPTQAPARPQ
-1117 QAPVADPTYQR
+1117 PAPAPAQPLADPTYQR

-1141 LTSAVPSVPAGG
+1141 LTSAMPAVPNAPAGG
-1153 TVPVPVAQTQA
+1153 TVPVPNPA
-1164 PAPAHGTNP
+1164 PAPAQGSNP

-1180 AAAAP
+1180 AAAP
-1185 APAPAPEQAPTS
+1185 APAPAPEQVPTS
-1197 FASGPA
+1197 FASSPA
-1203 TQALPM
+1203 TQAVPM
-1209 ATAQQSFEAPVR
+1209 TTAQQSFEAPAR

-1226 YPTGAVYDPTSYGS
+1226 YPTGAVYDPTYGS

-1286 LLRRGAYQEDDVKE
+1286 LLRRGAFQEDDVKE
-1300 NDSYRPAAVSTEVA
+1300 NDSYRPAAVNTEVVG
-1314 NGGLTRRTRGASGT
+1314 GGLTRRTRGASGT

-1364 ESVDEGGS
+1364 ESVDGS
-1372 EHENGKKADG
+1372 GSDHENGKKGDG

>member
-29 IIGLAVVDAMRAQ
+29 IIGLSVVDAMRAQ

-51 EYQDNAG
+51 EYQDQAG
-58 TTFAQERSLNILAMI
+58 TTFAQERALNIVAMT
-73 DDGPT
+73 DDGPA
-78 GDGARLA
+78 GRDARTA
-85 LLQGTP
+85 LLTGTP
-91 ELDEAG
+91 ELDENG
-97 NPVTD
+97 RPVTRD
-102 EAGNPVWAAPA
+102 GNPVWAAPA

-123 ARDRALLDIDISML
+123 KRDDELLDIDISML
-137 DQRVK
+137 DERVK
-142 DAVAE
+142 TALAE

-152 AAITDVQTKVAQGRL
+152 AAITDVQKKVADGRL
-167 TEQTATDAYGT
+167 TEQAATEAYDG

-193 SEDRDL
+193 SEDREL
-199 GTRLEAYHSMDQL
+199 GTRLEAYYSMDEL
-212 MLTNTYER
+212 MLTTTYER
-220 PVVALTLGL
+220 PIVALALGL
-229 FATQLGEEGARTMAL
+229 VARHPDPNASRTLAL
-244 RAADLVNLGD
+244 RGADLVNLGD
-254 REWDSTQD
+254 RQWDTTQD
-262 LFDRIPGDY
+262 LLDRIPNDY
-271 QVPGMDGVYG
+271 QVPGMDGIYG
-281 TVRGYVARG
+281 SVRGFVARG
-290 DLASIQ
+290 DLTSIQ
-296 PAQAAAFGDESA
+296 AAQAAAFEEESA
-308 RWVEEGR
+308 KWVEEAR

-323 DASAFAQEQA
+323 DSSAFAQERA

-338 RAYLTGGIAIA
+338 RAYLTGGVAIA

-580 TVIVRDHGLGMNPGE
+580 TVIVRDHGLGMNPDE

-681 NGGGFATG
+681 NGGLATG
-689 PGTGAMRSAAGVPT
+689 PGTGAMRGAGAPT
-703 SGFGSPAVS
+703 NGFGSPAITAGS
-712 AAAPATTSVP
+712 PGTTSVP
-722 QQGGLPVPTGTS
+722 QQGGMPVPTGTS

-746 PTAQQV
+746 PVAQQV

-769 RSSTPAQSLGEVTPT
+769 RSSTAAQPMTETTPT
-784 GSIVLPELQTP
+784 GSIVLPEIQTP

-813 VSEGSSLPSRQRA
+813 VSEGNSLPSRQRA
-826 PQVEEPIAPIFE
+826 PKKEEPVAPVFE
-838 DTTPVAV
+838 DTTPAAV

-855 SFRSLNTIDPVDGGT
+855 SFRSLNTIDPVDGGGT
-870 QSLQLDPITQDPA
+870 QSLQLDPVTQDPA

-892 VMRFPAASGAQAAP
+892 VMRFPASAGGQSP
-906 APASARSFG
+906 APARNFG
-915 RQQEGFGAPVQGDD
+915 GGQPENFGGPNQGGG
-929 RQVQGF
+929 QSEGF
-935 GADAPGPD
+935 GADAPEGLD
-943 SSYEALPAFEE
+943 SSFEALPAFEE

-966 SGSQGAKPAQQR
+966 AAQQGAKPAQQK

-998 PLDRPASRPIQTVS
+998 PQERPASRPVQTVR
-1012 GPVAGVSPFGA
+1012 GPVAGVPTFGA
-1023 PAAPNVETQSF
+1023 EPVPAPNVETQSF
-1034 QAQNFQP
+1034 QQTQSFQAP
-1041 QNFQPQ
+1041 NYQEPSYQEPSY
-1047 DFQPQDLP
+1047 P
-1055 AHNFQPQDFQA
+1055 APGGQPQDFQA
-1066 QDLPELTY
+1066 PAYQAPEF
-1074 QPQDFQPQELPTQ
+1074 QAPEFRAPSVPQQ
-1087 FRTPTSPLPSAPAPQ
+1087 SAPAPH
-1102 QAGPA
+1102 QAPP
-1107 TGAFPTQALQ
+1107 TGAHQL
-1117 QAPVADPTYQR
+1117 QAPRTPLADPTYQR
-1128 GYQEGYQRAVQES
+1128 GYEEGYQRAVQES
-1141 LTSAVPSVPAGG
+1141 LTSAMPAVQSAPAGG
-1153 TVPVPVAQTQA
+1153 TVPVPSAQA
-1164 PAPAHGTNP
+1164 PAPAPAYSTNP
-1173 FVDAAPR
+1173 FVEAAPR
-1180 AAAAP
+1180 AAAPAP

-1197 FASGPA
+1197 FASSPA
-1203 TQALPM
+1203 TQAVPM
-1209 ATAQQSFEAPVR
+1209 ATAQQSFEAPAR
-1221 EFSEP
+1221 EFREP
-1226 YPTGAVYDPTSYGS
+1226 YPTGAVYDPTYGS

-1286 LLRRGAYQEDDVKE
+1286 LLRRGAFQEDDVKE
-1300 NDSYRPAAVSTEVA
+1300 NDSYRPATVNTEVA
-1314 NGGLTRRTRGASGT
+1314 NAGLTRRTRGASGT
-1328 GADPTVERLSARIDR
+1328 GADPAVERLSARIDR

-1372 EHENGKKADG
+1372 DHENGKKADG

-1389 TVNHVPDSAPQS
+1389 TMNHVPDSAPQS

>member
-29 IIGLAVVDAMRAQ
+29 IIGLSVVDAMRAQ

-51 EYQDNAG
+51 EYQDAAG
-58 TTFAQERSLNILAMI
+58 TTFAQERSYNIVAMI
-73 DDGPT
+73 DDSKS
-78 GDGARLA
+78 GDQARLA

-91 ELDEAG
+91 KLDENG
-97 NPVTD
+97 KPVTD
-102 EAGNPVWAAPA
+102 DSGNTVWAAPA

-123 ARDRALLDIDISML
+123 QRDEALLGIDISML
-137 DQRVK
+137 DERVK
-142 DAVAE
+142 TAVAE

-152 AAITDVQTKVAQGRL
+152 AAITEVQKKVADERL
-167 TEQTATDAYGT
+167 TEQVATSAYGG
-178 YIDGALEVMDAIADT
+178 YIDGALEVLDAIADT

-199 GTRLEAYHSMDQL
+199 GTRLEAYQSMDEL

-220 PVVALTLGL
+220 PVVALALGL
-229 FATQLGEEGARTMAL
+229 AASHPDPNASRNMAL

-254 REWDSTQD
+254 REWDATQD
-262 LFDRIPGDY
+262 LFDQIPGDY

-281 TVRGYVARG
+281 TVRGQVARG
-290 DLASIQ
+290 DLAAVQ
-296 PAQAAAFGDESA
+296 PAQAEAFSAESA
-308 RWVEEGR
+308 KWVDEGR

-323 DASAFAQEQA
+323 DASAFAQERA

-338 RAYLTGGIAIA
+338 RAYLTGGVAIA

-580 TVIVRDHGLGMNPGE
+580 TVVVRDHGLGMNPQE

-681 NGGGFATG
+681 GGGMATG
-689 PGTGAMRSAAGVPT
+689 PGTGAMRGAGVPT
-703 SGFGSPAVS
+703 NGFGSPAVT
-712 AAAPATTSVP
+712 AASPATTSVP
-722 QQGGLPVPTGTS
+722 RQGGMPVPTGTS

-746 PTAQQV
+746 PSAQQV

-769 RSSTPAQSLGEVTPT
+769 RSSTAAHPIAETTPT
-784 GSIVLPELQTP
+784 GSIVLPEIQTP

-826 PQVEEPIAPIFE
+826 PQQREEPVAPVFE
-838 DTTPVAV
+838 DTTPAAV

-855 SFRSLNTIDPVDGGT
+855 SFRSLNTIDPVGST
-870 QSLQLDPITQDPA
+870 QSLQLDPVTQDPA

-892 VMRFPAASGAQAAP
+892 VMRFPAAGDAQAQAAP
-906 APASARSFG
+906 APAHSFG
-915 RQQEGFGAPVQGDD
+915 STQEGFGGPFQGDGG
-929 RQVQGF
+929 QAQGF
-935 GADAPGPD
+935 GADAPEGPD
-943 SSYEALPAFEE
+943 SSFEALPAFEE
-954 LMADLPSRRSTA
+954 LMADLPSRRSTG
-966 SGSQGAKPAQQR
+966 SGAQQGAKPAQQR

-998 PLDRPASRPIQTVS
+998 PQERPASRPIQTVAHS
-1012 GPVAGVSPFGA
+1012 AGVPTFGA
-1023 PAAPNVETQSF
+1023 PSVETQGF

-1041 QNFQPQ
+1041 Q
-1047 DFQPQDLP
+1047 
-1055 AHNFQPQDFQA
+1055 HFQA
-1066 QDLPELTY
+1066 PSGP
-1074 QPQDFQPQELPTQ
+1074 PQGN
-1087 FRTPTSPLPSAPAPQ
+1087 PAPL
-1102 QAGPA
+1102 
-1107 TGAFPTQALQ
+1107 TGAFPA
-1117 QAPVADPTYQR
+1117 QAPQQPTADPTYQR
-1128 GYQEGYQRAVQES
+1128 GYQEGYQKAVQES
-1141 LTSAVPSVPAGG
+1141 LTSAVSAVPSAPAGG
-1153 TVPVPVAQTQA
+1153 TVPVPVAQVSA
-1164 PAPAHGTNP
+1164 PAAPRPAVTPGTNP

-1180 AAAAP
+1180 AAAAAA
-1185 APAPAPEQAPTS
+1185 APAPAPERAP
-1197 FASGPA
+1197 ASYERAPSSYASAPA
-1203 TQALPM
+1203 TQAVPM
-1209 ATAQQSFEAPVR
+1209 AAVQQSFEAPAREFEAPVR

-1226 YPTGAVYDPTSYGS
+1226 YPTGAVYDPSYGS
-1240 PAPLAKRAAGTD
+1240 AAPLAKRAAGTD

-1286 LLRRGAYQEDDVKE
+1286 LLRRGAFQEDDVKE
-1300 NDSYRPAAVSTEVA
+1300 NDSYRPAAVNTEVA

-1328 GADPTVERLSARIDR
+1328 GADPAVERLSARIDR

-1364 ESVDEGGS
+1364 ESVDGSGS

>member
-1 MFRRLGVRGKV
+1 MRGKV

-18 PAIVLVIAAAY
+18 PAVVLVIAAAY
-29 IIGLAVVDAMRAQ
+29 IIGLSVADAMRAQ
-42 QTSDLVAAL
+42 QTADLVAAL
-51 EYQDNAG
+51 EYQDHAG
-58 TTFAQERSLNILAMI
+58 TAFAQERYLNIVAMI
-73 DDGPT
+73 DDGDA
-78 GDGARLA
+78 GNAARLA

-91 ELDEAG
+91 ELGEDG
-97 NPVTD
+97 KPVTND
-102 EAGNPVWAAPA
+102 DGETVWAAPA
-113 AQAQTITALD
+113 AQAQTISALD
-123 ARDRALLDIDISML
+123 KRDDELLDIDISML

-142 DAVAE
+142 DAVTQ
-147 TIEDR
+147 TIQDR
-152 AAITDVQTKVAQGRL
+152 AAITEVQKKVADGRL
-167 TEQTATDAYGT
+167 TEKNATEAYGT

-199 GTRLEAYHSMDQL
+199 GTRLEAYHSIDQL

-220 PVVALTLGL
+220 PIVSLALGIFTSYPADQAEAASRSL
-229 FATQLGEEGARTMAL
+229 AL
-244 RAADLVNLGD
+244 RGADLVNLGD
-254 REWDSTQD
+254 REWDATQD
-262 LFDRIPGDY
+262 LFDRIPGEY

-290 DLASIQ
+290 DLAAIQ
-296 PAQAAAFGDESA
+296 QAQIGAFSTESA
-308 RWVEEGR
+308 KWVDEGR

-323 DASAFAQEQA
+323 DTAGFAQERA

-338 RAYLTGGIAIA
+338 RAYLTGGVAIA
-349 ALGFSIITALVI
+349 ALGFSVIMALVI

-401 DPITVES
+401 DPISVES

-580 TVIVRDHGLGMNPGE
+580 TVVVRDHGLGMNPQE
-595 VAEANRKVLSHA
+595 VAEANRKVASHS

-621 VGRLSDRLGAQVA
+621 VGRLSDRLGAQVT
-634 FGVGEGG
+634 FGAGEGG

-668 PLEANTQAAASQF
+668 PLEANTQAAASQMM
-681 NGGGFATG
+681 GGMATG
-689 PGTGAMRSAAGVPT
+689 PGTGAMRGAGAPT
-703 SGFGSPAVS
+703 NGFGSPA
-712 AAAPATTSVP
+712 APATTAVP
-722 QQGGLPVPTGTS
+722 AQGGLPVPTGTS

-746 PTAQQV
+746 PVAQQV
-752 DLNAL
+752 DINAL

-769 RSSTPAQSLGEVTPT
+769 RSSTAAQPVAETTPT
-784 GSIVLPELQTP
+784 GSIVLPEIQTP
-795 SLPQEYQGDDN
+795 SLPQEYQADDN

-826 PQVEEPIAPIFE
+826 QQPPEPVAPVFE
-838 DTTPVAV
+838 DTTPAAV

-855 SFRSLNTIDPVDGGT
+855 SFRSLNTIDPVEGST

-892 VMRFPAASGAQAAP
+892 VMRFPAAGGGRSPAAP
-906 APASARSFG
+906 APAPAPAQSFG
-915 RQQEGFGAPVQGDD
+915 ALPERTAGPFQGDD
-929 RQVQGF
+929 SQSQAF
-935 GADAPGPD
+935 GAEAPEGPD
-943 SSYEALPAFEE
+943 SSFEALPAFEE

-966 SGSQGAKPAQQR
+966 SNAQQGAKPAQK

-998 PLDRPASRPIQTVS
+998 PQEQRPASRPIQTVA
-1012 GPVAGVSPFGA
+1012 GPVAGAPTFGA
-1023 PAAPNVETQSF
+1023 PVVPAPNVEAPGF
-1034 QAQNFQP
+1034 
-1041 QNFQPQ
+1041 
-1047 DFQPQDLP
+1047 
-1055 AHNFQPQDFQA
+1055 
-1066 QDLPELTY
+1066 
-1074 QPQDFQPQELPTQ
+1074 PTQ
-1087 FRTPTSPLPSAPAPQ
+1087 N
-1102 QAGPA
+1102 
-1107 TGAFPTQALQ
+1107 FPTQALPAQ
-1117 QAPVADPTYQR
+1117 SFQAPSGPPQGNPAPLTGAFPAPAQEVPLADPTYQR
-1128 GYQEGYQRAVQES
+1128 GYQEGYQKAVQES
-1141 LTSAVPSVPAGG
+1141 LTSALPAIPNAPAGG
-1153 TVPVPVAQTQA
+1153 TVPVPMQAQA
-1164 PAPAHGTNP
+1164 PSPGSNP

-1180 AAAAP
+1180 AAAPAAPVAPAPAAP
-1185 APAPAPEQAPTS
+1185 APAPAPTAFVS
-1197 FASGPA
+1197 APA
-1203 TQALPM
+1203 TQAVPV
-1209 ATAQQSFEAPVR
+1209 ADVQQAFEPPVR

-1226 YPTGAVYDPTSYGS
+1226 YPTGAVYDPSYGS
-1240 PAPLAKRAAGTD
+1240 SAPLAKRAAGTD

-1314 NGGLTRRTRGASGT
+1314 SGGLTRRTRGASGT
-1328 GADPTVERLSARIDR
+1328 GADPAVERLSARIDR

-1364 ESVDEGGS
+1364 ESVDEGKS
-1372 EHENGKKADG
+1372 EHENGKNGGG

>member
-29 IIGLAVVDAMRAQ
+29 IIGLSVVDAMRAQ

-51 EYQDNAG
+51 EYQDHAG
-58 TTFAQERSLNILAMI
+58 TTFAQERSLNIVAMI
-73 DDGPT
+73 DDGPF
-78 GDGARLA
+78 GNQARRA

-91 ELDEAG
+91 KLDENGQPVMDEAG
-97 NPVTD
+97 NL
-102 EAGNPVWAAPA
+102 VWAAPA
-113 AQAQTITALD
+113 AQAQTISALD
-123 ARDRALLDIDISML
+123 KRDDELLDIDISML

-142 DAVAE
+142 TAVAE

-152 AAITDVQTKVAQGRL
+152 AAITDVQEKVADGRL
-167 TEQTATDAYGT
+167 TEKTATDAYGT

-193 SEDRDL
+193 SEDREL

-229 FATQLGEEGARTMAL
+229 AASPEPAAARTMAL

-254 REWDSTQD
+254 RQWDETQD

-296 PAQAAAFGDESA
+296 PTQGAAFRDESA
-308 RWVEEGR
+308 KWVEEGR
-315 IVRDAVRE
+315 IVRDAVRQ
-323 DASAFAQEQA
+323 DASAFAQERA
-333 DVAAN
+333 DIAAN

-580 TVIVRDHGLGMNPGE
+580 TVVVRDHGLGMNPDE
-595 VAEANRKVLSHA
+595 IAEANRKVLSHA

-621 VGRLSDRLGAQVA
+621 VGRLSDRLGAQVT

-681 NGGGFATG
+681 NGGVATG
-689 PGTGAMRSAAGVPT
+689 PGTGAMRGAGAPT
-703 SGFGSPAVS
+703 NGFGSQAVT
-712 AAAPATTSVP
+712 AASPATTSVP

-746 PTAQQV
+746 PVAQKV

-769 RSSTPAQSLGEVTPT
+769 RSSTAAQPVAETTPT
-784 GSIVLPELQTP
+784 GSIVLPEIQTP

-826 PQVEEPIAPIFE
+826 PKKEEPVAPVFE
-838 DTTPVAV
+838 DTTPAAV

-855 SFRSLNTIDPVDGGT
+855 SFRSLNTIDPVDGGGT
-870 QSLQLDPITQDPA
+870 QSLQLDPVTLDPA

-892 VMRFPAASGAQAAP
+892 VMRFPAAGGGQQP
-906 APASARSFG
+906 APARSFG
-915 RQQEGFGAPVQGDD
+915 GRQDGPGRQDEGDGEQS
-929 RQVQGF
+929 QGF
-935 GADAPGPD
+935 GAEDPEGPD
-943 SSYEALPAFEE
+943 SSFEALPAFEE

-966 SGSQGAKPAQQR
+966 AAQQSGKPAQQK

-998 PLDRPASRPIQTVS
+998 PQERPVSRPIQTVAS
-1012 GPVAGVSPFGA
+1012 PAAGAPAFGA
-1023 PAAPNVETQSF
+1023 PSTPAPNLETQSF
-1034 QAQNFQP
+1034 QLQDLQVPSSPAQEYQP
-1041 QNFQPQ
+1041 R
-1047 DFQPQDLP
+1047 DFQPQDLQRQDLQQRRDTSQRDY
-1055 AHNFQPQDFQA
+1055 QPQDFQA
-1066 QDLPELTY
+1066 
-1074 QPQDFQPQELPTQ
+1074 
-1087 FRTPTSPLPSAPAPQ
+1087 PSAPQAAPMTDAYPVQVQ
-1102 QAGPA
+1102 QPA
-1107 TGAFPTQALQ
+1107 
-1117 QAPVADPTYQR
+1117 ADPTYQR
-1128 GYQEGYQRAVQES
+1128 GYQEGYQRALQES
-1141 LTSAVPSVPAGG
+1141 LTSAIPAVPDTPAGGG
-1153 TVPVPVAQTQA
+1153 TVPLPAAQPSA
-1164 PAPAHGTNP
+1164 PAQGSNP

-1185 APAPAPEQAPTS
+1185 APAPERAPTS
-1197 FASGPA
+1197 FASSPA
-1203 TQALPM
+1203 TEAVPM
-1209 ATAQQSFEAPVR
+1209 ATAQQSFEAPAR

-1226 YPTGAVYDPTSYGS
+1226 YPTGAVYDPTYGS

-1286 LLRRGAYQEDDVKE
+1286 LLRRGAFQEDDVKE
-1300 NDSYRPAAVSTEVA
+1300 NDSYRPATVSTEVA

-1364 ESVDEGGS
+1364 EAVDEGGS
-1372 EHENGKKADG
+1372 EHENGKKVDG

-1389 TVNHVPDSAPQS
+1389 TVNHVPDSAPQCGF
-1401 R
+1401 

>member
-29 IIGLAVVDAMRAQ
+29 IIGLSVVDAMRAQ

-51 EYQDNAG
+51 EYQDAAG
-58 TTFAQERSLNILAMI
+58 TTFAQERAYNIVAMI
-73 DDGPT
+73 DDTERGVA
-78 GDGARLA
+78 ARTA
-85 LLQGTP
+85 LLQGVP
-91 ELDEAG
+91 AMEDDG
-97 NPVTD
+97 VTQAKNKD
-102 EAGNPVWAAPA
+102 GSPKWAADA
-113 AQAQTITALD
+113 AQAQTIKALD
-123 ARDRALLDIDISML
+123 ERDDALLDIDISML

-142 DAVAE
+142 TAVAE

-152 AAITDVQTKVAQGRL
+152 AAITDVQKKVADGRL
-167 TEQTATDAYGT
+167 TEQAATEAYGG

-193 SEDRDL
+193 SEDREL
-199 GTRLEAYHSMDQL
+199 GIRLEAYHSMDQL
-212 MLTNTYER
+212 MLTSTYER
-220 PVVALTLGL
+220 PVVALALGI
-229 FATQLGEEGARTMAL
+229 FFNHPQGEEAARTMSL
-244 RAADLVNLGD
+244 RGADLVNLGD
-254 REWDSTQD
+254 RQWDETQD
-262 LFDRIPGDY
+262 LYDRIPGDY
-271 QVPGMDGVYG
+271 QAPVMDGVYG
-281 TVRGYVARG
+281 TVRGSVARG
-290 DLASIQ
+290 DLSAIQ
-296 PAQAAAFGDESA
+296 PAQVAAFEGESTK
-308 RWVEEGR
+308 WVEEGR

-323 DASAFAQEQA
+323 DASEFAQEQA

-545 LNAAHLLAELL
+545 LNAAHLLAEIL

-580 TVIVRDHGLGMNPGE
+580 TVVVRDHGLGMNPDE

-621 VGRLSDRLGAQVA
+621 VGRLSDRLGALVE

-681 NGGGFATG
+681 NGGLAAG
-689 PGTGAMRSAAGVPT
+689 PGTGAMRGAGAPT
-703 SGFGSPAVS
+703 NGFGSPAIT
-712 AAAPATTSVP
+712 AASPATTSVP
-722 QQGGLPVPTGTS
+722 QQSGMPVPTGTS

-746 PTAQQV
+746 PAAQQV

-769 RSSTPAQSLGEVTPT
+769 RSSTAAHPAAETTPT
-784 GSIVLPELQTP
+784 GSIVLPEIQTP

-813 VSEGSSLPSRQRA
+813 VSEGRSLPSRQRA
-826 PQVEEPIAPIFE
+826 PQPEEPVAPIFE
-838 DTTPVAV
+838 DTTPAAV

-855 SFRSLNTIDPVDGGT
+855 SFRSLNTIDPVAGGGT
-870 QSLQLDPITQDPA
+870 QSLQLDPVTQDPA

-892 VMRFPAASGAQAAP
+892 VMRFPAGGGDRAQHAP
-906 APASARSFG
+906 APAQSFG
-915 RQQEGFGAPVQGDD
+915 GPQEGYGAPMRGDGG
-929 RQVQGF
+929 QSESF
-935 GADAPGPD
+935 GADAPEGPD
-943 SSYEALPAFEE
+943 SSFEALPAFEE
-954 LMADLPSRRSTA
+954 LMADLPSRRSTG
-966 SGSQGAKPAQQR
+966 SGTQQGAKPAQQK

-998 PLDRPASRPIQTVS
+998 PQERPASRPIQTVS
-1012 GPVAGVSPFGA
+1012 GPVAGAPSFGA
-1023 PAAPNVETQSF
+1023 PSFGAPSAPSAPSVETQSF
-1034 QAQNFQP
+1034 QAQGFQAP
-1041 QNFQPQ
+1041 AGPPQ
-1047 DFQPQDLP
+1047 DFQVPSGL
-1055 AHNFQPQDFQA
+1055 QDFQA
-1066 QDLPELTY
+1066 PSDP
-1074 QPQDFQPQELPTQ
+1074 PQG
-1087 FRTPTSPLPSAPAPQ
+1087 APAPQ
-1102 QAGPA
+1102 PPRPM
-1107 TGAFPTQALQ
+1107 TGAFPTQAPAQSQ
-1117 QAPVADPTYQR
+1117 QAPAPAQPLADPTYQR
-1128 GYQEGYQRAVQES
+1128 GYEEGYQRAVRES
-1141 LTSAVPSVPAGG
+1141 LTSAMPAVQSAPAGG
-1153 TVPVPVAQTQA
+1153 TVPAPIAA
-1164 PAPAHGTNP
+1164 PAPVQGSNP
-1173 FVDAAPR
+1173 FIDAAPR
-1180 AAAAP
+1180 AAAP
-1185 APAPAPEQAPTS
+1185 APAPAPEQVPTS
-1197 FASGPA
+1197 FASSPA
-1203 TQALPM
+1203 TQAVPM
-1209 ATAQQSFEAPVR
+1209 ATAQQPFAAPAR

-1226 YPTGAVYDPTSYGS
+1226 YPTGAVYDPTYGS

-1300 NDSYRPAAVSTEVA
+1300 NDSYRPAAVNTEVVG
-1314 NGGLTRRTRGASGT
+1314 GGLTRRTRGASGT

-1364 ESVDEGGS
+1364 ESMDEGES
-1372 EHENGKKADG
+1372 EHENGKKVAG

>member
-29 IIGLAVVDAMRAQ
+29 IIGLSVVDAMRAQ

-51 EYQDNAG
+51 EYQDVAG
-58 TTFAQERSLNILAMI
+58 TTFAQERSLNIVAMI
-73 DDGPT
+73 DNDVAGEQ
-78 GDGARLA
+78 ASRA

-91 ELDEAG
+91 EVDEKG
-97 NPVTD
+97 KPVIKD
-102 EAGNPVWAAPA
+102 GAPVWAAPA

-123 ARDRALLDIDISML
+123 ERDEALLDIDISML

-142 DAVAE
+142 NAVAE

-152 AAITDVQTKVAQGRL
+152 AAITDVQKKVAAGRL
-167 TEQTATDAYGT
+167 TEQAATEAYGG

-193 SEDRDL
+193 SEDRQL

-220 PVVALTLGL
+220 PIVALALGIYDRHP
-229 FATQLGEEGARTMAL
+229 QGEAASRSLAL

-254 REWDSTQD
+254 REWDATQD
-262 LFDRIPGDY
+262 LFDRIPNDY
-271 QVPGMDGVYG
+271 QVPGMDGIYG
-281 TVRGYVARG
+281 NVRDSVARG
-290 DLASIQ
+290 DLEPVRKQSE
-296 PAQAAAFGDESA
+296 AFIGESA
-308 RWVEEGR
+308 KWVDEAR

-323 DASAFAQEQA
+323 DASAFAQERA

-580 TVIVRDHGLGMNPGE
+580 TVVVRDHGLGMNPAE

-621 VGRLSDRLGAQVA
+621 VGRLSDRLGAQVE

-681 NGGGFATG
+681 NGGVATG
-689 PGTGAMRSAAGVPT
+689 PGTGAMRGAPAN
-703 SGFGSPAVS
+703 GFGSPAIS
-712 AAAPATTSVP
+712 AASPATTSLP

-746 PTAQQV
+746 PVAQQV

-769 RSSTPAQSLGEVTPT
+769 RSSTAAQPMAETTPT
-784 GSIVLPELQTP
+784 GSIVLPEIQTP

-826 PQVEEPIAPIFE
+826 PQQPEEPVAPVFE
-838 DTTPVAV
+838 ETTPVAV

-855 SFRSLNTIDPVDGGT
+855 SFRSLNTIDPVDAGGP
-870 QSLQLDPITQDPA
+870 QSLQLDPVTQDPA

-892 VMRFPAASGAQAAP
+892 VMRFPAAGGGAHAPAAP
-906 APASARSFG
+906 APARSFG
-915 RQQEGFGAPVQGDD
+915 GPPAGFGGSFQGDD
-929 RQVQGF
+929 EQSQGF
-935 GADAPGPD
+935 GADAQQGPD
-943 SSYEALPAFEE
+943 SSFEALPAFEE
-954 LMADLPSRRSTA
+954 LMADLPSRRSTG
-966 SGSQGAKPAQQR
+966 SGAQQGAKPAQQK

-998 PLDRPASRPIQTVS
+998 PQERPASRPIQTVS
-1012 GPVAGVSPFGA
+1012 SPVTDVPAFGA
-1023 PAAPNVETQSF
+1023 SNAETQSF
-1034 QAQNFQP
+1034 QAAQNFQTP
-1041 QNFQPQ
+1041 SGPPQ
-1047 DFQPQDLP
+1047 DFQDL
-1055 AHNFQPQDFQA
+1055 QVPQDFQA
-1066 QDLPELTY
+1066 PY
-1074 QPQDFQPQELPTQ
+1074 VPQGV
-1087 FRTPTSPLPSAPAPQ
+1087 PAPQ
-1102 QAGPA
+1102 AAGPM
-1107 TGAFPTQALQ
+1107 TGAFPV
-1117 QAPVADPTYQR
+1117 QAPAPAQPQQSVADPTYQR

-1141 LTSAVPSVPAGG
+1141 LTSAMPAVPSAPAGG
-1153 TVPVPVAQTQA
+1153 TVPMPTQA
-1164 PAPAHGTNP
+1164 HATVPAPAHGSNP

-1180 AAAAP
+1180 AAAP
-1185 APAPAPEQAPTS
+1185 APAPAPERAPTS
-1197 FASGPA
+1197 FDSGPA
-1203 TQALPM
+1203 TQAVPM
-1209 ATAQQSFEAPVR
+1209 AAVQQSFEAPVREPIR

-1226 YPTGAVYDPTSYGS
+1226 YPTGAVYDPTYGS

-1286 LLRRGAYQEDDVKE
+1286 LLRRGAFQEDDVKE
-1300 NDSYRPAAVSTEVA
+1300 NDSYRPAAVNTEVA

-1364 ESVDEGGS
+1364 ESVEEG
-1372 EHENGKKADG
+1372 ETENANGKKADG

>member
-29 IIGLAVVDAMRAQ
+29 IIGLSVVDAMRAQ

-51 EYQDNAG
+51 EYQDAAG
-58 TTFAQERSLNILAMI
+58 TTFAQERSLNIVAMI
-73 DDGPT
+73 DNGPS
-78 GDGARLA
+78 GEQASLA

-91 ELDEAG
+91 EVDENG
-97 NPVTD
+97 KPVTKD
-102 EAGNPVWAAPA
+102 GAPVWAAPA

-123 ARDRALLDIDISML
+123 ERDEALLDIDISML

-142 DAVAE
+142 TAVAE

-152 AAITDVQTKVAQGRL
+152 AAITDVQKKVAAGRL
-167 TEQTATDAYGT
+167 TEQAATEAYGG

-193 SEDRDL
+193 SEDRQL

-220 PVVALTLGL
+220 PVVALTLGI
-229 FATQLGEEGARTMAL
+229 FREHPQGEEASRSLAL

-254 REWDSTQD
+254 REWDETQD
-262 LFDRIPGDY
+262 LYDRIPGDY
-271 QVPGMDGVYG
+271 QVPGMDGIYG
-281 TVRGYVARG
+281 SVRDQIARG

-296 PAQAAAFGDESA
+296 ETQAGAFREESA
-308 RWVEEGR
+308 KWVDEAR

-323 DASAFAQEQA
+323 DASAFAQERA

-580 TVIVRDHGLGMNPGE
+580 TVVVRDHGLGMNPAE

-621 VGRLSDRLGAQVA
+621 VGRLSDRLGAQVE

-681 NGGGFATG
+681 NGGVATG
-689 PGTGAMRSAAGVPT
+689 PGTGAMRGAPAN
-703 SGFGSPAVS
+703 GFGSPAIS
-712 AAAPATTSVP
+712 AASPATTSLP

-746 PTAQQV
+746 PVAQPV
-752 DLNAL
+752 DINAL

-769 RSSTPAQSLGEVTPT
+769 RSSTAAQPMAETTPT
-784 GSIVLPELQTP
+784 GSIVLPEIQTP

-826 PQVEEPIAPIFE
+826 PQQPEEPVAPVFE
-838 DTTPVAV
+838 ETTPVAV

-855 SFRSLNTIDPVDGGT
+855 SFRSLNTIDPVDAGGP
-870 QSLQLDPITQDPA
+870 QSLQLDPVTQDPA

-892 VMRFPAASGAQAAP
+892 VMRFPAAGGAQAPAAP
-906 APASARSFG
+906 APARSFG
-915 RQQEGFGAPVQGDD
+915 GPPTGFGGSFQGDD
-929 RQVQGF
+929 EQSQGF
-935 GADAPGPD
+935 GADAQQGPD
-943 SSYEALPAFEE
+943 SSFEALPAFEE
-954 LMADLPSRRSTA
+954 LMADLPSRRSTG
-966 SGSQGAKPAQQR
+966 SGAQQGAKPAQQK

-998 PLDRPASRPIQTVS
+998 PQERPASRPIQTVS
-1012 GPVAGVSPFGA
+1012 SPAADVPAFGA
-1023 PAAPNVETQSF
+1023 SNLETQSF
-1034 QAQNFQP
+1034 QAAQNLQGQSLPP
-1041 QNFQPQ
+1041 QNFQMPSAPPQ
-1047 DFQPQDLP
+1047 DFQDL
-1055 AHNFQPQDFQA
+1055 QVPQDFQA
-1066 QDLPELTY
+1066 PY
-1074 QPQDFQPQELPTQ
+1074 VPQGV
-1087 FRTPTSPLPSAPAPQ
+1087 PAPQ
-1102 QAGPA
+1102 AAGPM
-1107 TGAFPTQALQ
+1107 TGAFPVQAPAPAQPQ
-1117 QAPVADPTYQR
+1117 QPVADPTYQR

-1141 LTSAVPSVPAGG
+1141 LTSAMPAVPSAPAGG
-1153 TVPVPVAQTQA
+1153 TVPMPTQA
-1164 PAPAHGTNP
+1164 HATVPAPAHGSNP

-1180 AAAAP
+1180 AAAP
-1185 APAPAPEQAPTS
+1185 APAPAPERAPTS
-1197 FASGPA
+1197 FDSGPA
-1203 TQALPM
+1203 TQAVPM
-1209 ATAQQSFEAPVR
+1209 AAVQQSFEAPVREPIR

-1226 YPTGAVYDPTSYGS
+1226 YPTGAVYDPTYGS

-1286 LLRRGAYQEDDVKE
+1286 LLRRGAFQEDDVKE
-1300 NDSYRPAAVSTEVA
+1300 NDSYRPAAVNTEVA

-1364 ESVDEGGS
+1364 ESVEEG
-1372 EHENGKKADG
+1372 ETENANGKKADG

>member
-29 IIGLAVVDAMRAQ
+29 IIGLSVVDAMRAQ

-51 EYQDNAG
+51 KYQDEAG
-58 TTFAQERSLNILAMI
+58 TTFAQERSYNIVAMI
-73 DDGPT
+73 DDGPY
-78 GDGARLA
+78 GDQARLA

-91 ELDEAG
+91 EMEEDG
-97 NPVTD
+97 VTQATNKD
-102 EAGNPVWAAPA
+102 GTPKWAAPA
-113 AQAQTITALD
+113 AQAQTIKALD
-123 ARDRALLDIDISML
+123 ERDEALLDIDISML

-142 DAVAE
+142 NAVAQ

-152 AAITDVQTKVAQGRL
+152 AAITDVQKQVADGRL
-167 TEQTATDAYGT
+167 TEQRATKAYGG

-199 GTRLEAYHSMDQL
+199 GTRLEAYHSMDEL

-220 PVVALTLGL
+220 PVVSLALGI
-229 FATQLGEEGARTMAL
+229 FTQHPQGEEAARTMAL

-254 REWDSTQD
+254 RQWDETQD
-262 LFDRIPGDY
+262 LYDRIPGDY

-290 DLASIQ
+290 DLGSIQ
-296 PAQAAAFGDESA
+296 PAQIEAFSNESA
-308 RWVEEGR
+308 KWVEEGR

-323 DASAFAQEQA
+323 DAAAFAQEQA
-333 DVAAN
+333 DIAAN

-580 TVIVRDHGLGMNPGE
+580 TVVVRDHGLGMNPDE

-621 VGRLSDRLGAQVA
+621 VGRLSDRLGAQVE

-681 NGGGFATG
+681 NGGVATG
-689 PGTGAMRSAAGVPT
+689 PGTGAMRGAGAPT
-703 SGFGSPAVS
+703 NGFGSPAIT
-712 AAAPATTSVP
+712 AASPATTSVP
-722 QQGGLPVPTGTS
+722 QQGGMPVPTGTS

-746 PTAQQV
+746 PVAQQV
-752 DLNAL
+752 DINAL

-769 RSSTPAQSLGEVTPT
+769 RSSTAAQPMAETTPT
-784 GSIVLPELQTP
+784 GSIVLPEIQTP

-826 PQVEEPIAPIFE
+826 PQPEEPVAPVFE
-838 DTTPVAV
+838 DTTPAAV

-855 SFRSLNTIDPVDGGT
+855 SFRSLSTIDPVDGGGT
-870 QSLQLDPITQDPA
+870 QSLQLDPVTQDPA

-892 VMRFPAASGAQAAP
+892 VMRFPAAGGAQTPPAQAP
-906 APASARSFG
+906 ARSFG
-915 RQQEGFGAPVQGDD
+915 GPSEGFGGPYEGDGE
-929 RQVQGF
+929 QSQGF
-935 GADAPGPD
+935 GADAPQGPD

-954 LMADLPSRRSTA
+954 LMADLPSRRSTG
-966 SGSQGAKPAQQR
+966 SGTQGAKPAQQK

-998 PLDRPASRPIQTVS
+998 PQERPASRPIQTVS
-1012 GPVAGVSPFGA
+1012 SPVGGA
-1023 PAAPNVETQSF
+1023 PTFGAPNVETQSF
-1034 QAQNFQP
+1034 QAQNFQAP
-1041 QNFQPQ
+1041 NFQAPSSPPQDFPAPRAPQ
-1047 DFQPQDLP
+1047 DFQTPNAPQ
-1055 AHNFQPQDFQA
+1055 
-1066 QDLPELTY
+1066 
-1074 QPQDFQPQELPTQ
+1074 
-1087 FRTPTSPLPSAPAPQ
+1087 SSPAPQ
-1102 QAGPA
+1102 PA
-1107 TGAFPTQALQ
+1107 SPMTGTFPIAAPAQEQ
-1117 QAPVADPTYQR
+1117 QPLADPTYQR
-1128 GYQEGYQRAVQES
+1128 GFQEGYQRAVQES
-1141 LTSAVPSVPAGG
+1141 LTSAMPAVPNAPAGG
-1153 TVPVPVAQTQA
+1153 TVPLPTQA
-1164 PAPAHGTNP
+1164 QAAVPAPTQSSNP

-1180 AAAAP
+1180 AAAP

-1197 FASGPA
+1197 FASAPA
-1203 TQALPM
+1203 TQAVPM
-1209 ATAQQSFEAPVR
+1209 ATAQQPFEAPAR

-1226 YPTGAVYDPTSYGS
+1226 YPTGAVYDPTYGS

-1286 LLRRGAYQEDDVKE
+1286 LLRRGAFQEDDVKE
-1300 NDSYRPAAVSTEVA
+1300 SDSYRPAAVNTEVVG
-1314 NGGLTRRTRGASGT
+1314 GGLTRRTRGASGT

-1372 EHENGKKADG
+1372 ENENGKKADG

>member
-29 IIGLAVVDAMRAQ
+29 IIGLSVVDAMRAQ

-51 EYQDNAG
+51 EYQDAAG
-58 TTFAQERSLNILAMI
+58 TTFAQERSLNIVAMI
-73 DDGPT
+73 DNSTAGEQ
-78 GDGARLA
+78 ARMA

-91 ELDEAG
+91 ELDDKGE
-97 NPVTD
+97 PVIKD
-102 EAGNPVWAAPA
+102 GAPVWAAPA

-123 ARDRALLDIDISML
+123 ERDDKLLDIDISML

-142 DAVAE
+142 TAVAE

-152 AAITDVQTKVAQGRL
+152 AAITDVQKKVAAGRL
-167 TEQTATDAYGT
+167 TEQAATEAYGG

-193 SEDRDL
+193 SEDRQL

-220 PVVALTLGL
+220 PIVALTLGIYDKHPQGPAASRSL
-229 FATQLGEEGARTMAL
+229 AL

-254 REWDSTQD
+254 REWDETQD
-262 LFDRIPGDY
+262 LYDRIPGDY
-271 QVPGMDGVYG
+271 QVPGMDGIYG
-281 TVRGYVARG
+281 NVRGSVARG
-290 DLASIQ
+290 ELKPIETMGE
-296 PAQAAAFGDESA
+296 AFIGESA
-308 RWVEEGR
+308 KWVDEAR

-323 DASAFAQEQA
+323 DASAFAQERA

-580 TVIVRDHGLGMNPGE
+580 TVVVRDHGLGMNPAE

-621 VGRLSDRLGAQVA
+621 VGRLSDRLGAQVE

-681 NGGGFATG
+681 NGGVATG
-689 PGTGAMRSAAGVPT
+689 PGTGAMRGAPAN
-703 SGFGSPAVS
+703 GFGSQAVS
-712 AAAPATTSVP
+712 AASPATTSLP

-746 PTAQQV
+746 PVAQQV
-752 DLNAL
+752 DINAL

-769 RSSTPAQSLGEVTPT
+769 RSSTAAQPMAETTPT
-784 GSIVLPELQTP
+784 GSIVLPEIQTP

-826 PQVEEPIAPIFE
+826 PQQPEEPVAPVFE

-855 SFRSLNTIDPVDGGT
+855 SFRSLNTIDPVDAGGP
-870 QSLQLDPITQDPA
+870 QSLQLDPVTQDPA

-892 VMRFPAASGAQAAP
+892 VMRFPAAGGAQAPAAP
-906 APASARSFG
+906 APARSFG
-915 RQQEGFGAPVQGDD
+915 GPPAGFGGSFQGDD
-929 RQVQGF
+929 EQSQGF
-935 GADAPGPD
+935 GADGPQGPD
-943 SSYEALPAFEE
+943 SSFEALPAFEE
-954 LMADLPSRRSTA
+954 LMADLPSRRSTG
-966 SGSQGAKPAQQR
+966 SGTQQGAKPAQQK

-998 PLDRPASRPIQTVS
+998 PQERPASRPIQTVS
-1012 GPVAGVSPFGA
+1012 SPAADVPAFGA
-1023 PAAPNVETQSF
+1023 SNVETQSF
-1034 QAQNFQP
+1034 QAAQNLPP
-1041 QNFQPQ
+1041 QNFQLPSAPPQ
-1047 DFQPQDLP
+1047 DFQDL
-1055 AHNFQPQDFQA
+1055 QVPQDFQA
-1066 QDLPELTY
+1066 PY
-1074 QPQDFQPQELPTQ
+1074 VPQGV
-1087 FRTPTSPLPSAPAPQ
+1087 PAPQ
-1102 QAGPA
+1102 AGPM
-1107 TGAFPTQALQ
+1107 TGAFPVQAPAPAQPQ
-1117 QAPVADPTYQR
+1117 QPVADPTYQR

-1141 LTSAVPSVPAGG
+1141 LTSAMPAVPSAPTGG
-1153 TVPVPVAQTQA
+1153 TVPMPTQA
-1164 PAPAHGTNP
+1164 HATVPAPAHGSNP

-1180 AAAAP
+1180 AAAPAP
-1185 APAPAPEQAPTS
+1185 APAPAPERAPTS
-1197 FASGPA
+1197 FDSGPA
-1203 TQALPM
+1203 TQAVPM
-1209 ATAQQSFEAPVR
+1209 AAVQQSFEAPVREPIR

-1226 YPTGAVYDPTSYGS
+1226 YPTGAVYDPTYGS

-1286 LLRRGAYQEDDVKE
+1286 LLRRGAFQEDDVKE
-1300 NDSYRPAAVSTEVA
+1300 NDSYRPAAVNTEVA

-1364 ESVDEGGS
+1364 ESVEEG
-1372 EHENGKKADG
+1372 ETENANGKKADG

>member
-29 IIGLAVVDAMRAQ
+29 IIGLSVVDAMRAQ

-51 EYQDNAG
+51 EYQDLAG
-58 TTFAQERSLNILAMI
+58 TKFAQERSLNILAMI
-73 DDGPT
+73 DDGET
-78 GDGARLA
+78 GNQARYA

-91 ELDEAG
+91 ELEDDGVTQATDEDG
-97 NPVTD
+97 NPL
-102 EAGNPVWAAPA
+102 WAAPA
-113 AQAQTITALD
+113 AQAQTIEALD
-123 ARDRALLDIDISML
+123 DRDEALLGIDISML

-142 DAVAE
+142 TAVTE
-147 TIEDR
+147 TIDDR
-152 AAITDVQTKVAQGRL
+152 AAITDVQKKVGDARL
-167 TEQTATDAYGT
+167 TEQTATVAYGG
-178 YIDGALEVMDAIADT
+178 YIDGALEVLDAIADT

-199 GTRLEAYHSMDQL
+199 GTRLEAYHSMNEL
-212 MLTNTYER
+212 MLTNTHER
-220 PVVALTLGL
+220 PVVALALGI
-229 FATQLGEEGARTMAL
+229 FTNHPQHEEASRTMAL

-254 REWDSTQD
+254 RQWDETQD
-262 LFDRIPGDY
+262 FYDRIPGDY

-281 TVRGYVARG
+281 TVRGYMARG
-290 DLASIQ
+290 SLGSVQ
-296 PAQAAAFGDESA
+296 PAQAEAFSDESA
-308 RWVEEGR
+308 KWVDEAR
-315 IVRDAVRE
+315 IVRDAVRD
-323 DASAFAQEQA
+323 DASGFAQEQA

-580 TVIVRDHGLGMNPGE
+580 TVVVRDHGLGMNPEE

-621 VGRLSDRLGAQVA
+621 VGRLSDRLGAQVE

-668 PLEANTQAAASQF
+668 PLESNTQAAASQF
-681 NGGGFATG
+681 NGGLAAG
-689 PGTGAMRSAAGVPT
+689 PGTGAMRGAGAPT
-703 SGFGSPAVS
+703 NGFGSPAIT

-722 QQGGLPVPTGTS
+722 QQGGMPVPTGTS

-746 PTAQQV
+746 PVAQQV
-752 DLNAL
+752 DINAL

-769 RSSTPAQSLGEVTPT
+769 RSSTAAHPVTETTPT
-784 GSIVLPELQTP
+784 GSIVLPEIQTP

-826 PQVEEPIAPIFE
+826 PQPEEPVAPVFE
-838 DTTPVAV
+838 DTTPAAV

-855 SFRSLNTIDPVDGGT
+855 SFRSLNTIDPVEGGGT
-870 QSLQLDPITQDPA
+870 QSLQLDPVTQDPA

-892 VMRFPAASGAQAAP
+892 VMRVPAAGGAQAPTAP
-906 APASARSFG
+906 APARSFG
-915 RQQEGFGAPVQGDD
+915 GPPEGFGRSVQGYDGQGYDD
-929 RQVQGF
+929 QGY
-935 GADAPGPD
+935 GADGPQGPD
-943 SSYEALPAFEE
+943 SSFEALPAFEE
-954 LMADLPSRRSTA
+954 LMADLPSRRSTG
-966 SGSQGAKPAQQR
+966 SGTQGAKPAQQK

-998 PLDRPASRPIQTVS
+998 PQERPASRPIQTVS
-1012 GPVAGVSPFGA
+1012 GPVAGASAFGA
-1023 PAAPNVETQSF
+1023 SAAPGVETQSF
-1034 QAQNFQP
+1034 QAQGYQSPAGP
-1041 QNFQPQ
+1041 QQ
-1047 DFQPQDLP
+1047 DYQAPEGLQD
-1055 AHNFQPQDFQA
+1055 
-1066 QDLPELTY
+1066 Y
-1074 QPQDFQPQELPTQ
+1074 QGLGG
-1087 FRTPTSPLPSAPAPQ
+1087 SSYGAPAPQ
-1102 QAGPA
+1102 PTAPM
-1107 TGAFPTQALQ
+1107 TGAFPVQNPAPAQSPQ
-1117 QAPVADPTYQR
+1117 QPAEDPTYQR
-1128 GYQEGYQRAVQES
+1128 GYQEGYQRAVRES
-1141 LTSAVPSVPAGG
+1141 LTSAMPAVPNAPAGG
-1153 TVPVPVAQTQA
+1153 TVPVHTQA
-1164 PAPAHGTNP
+1164 QAAVPAPAQSSNP
-1173 FVDAAPR
+1173 FVEAAPR
-1180 AAAAP
+1180 AAAS
-1185 APAPAPEQAPTS
+1185 APAPAPEQAPTP
-1197 FASGPA
+1197 FASSPA
-1203 TQALPM
+1203 TQAVPM
-1209 ATAQQSFEAPVR
+1209 ATAQQSFEAPAR

-1226 YPTGAVYDPTSYGS
+1226 YPTGAVYDPTYGS

-1300 NDSYRPAAVSTEVA
+1300 NDSYRPAAVNTEVVG
-1314 NGGLTRRTRGASGT
+1314 GGLTRRTRGASGT

-1364 ESVDEGGS
+1364 ESVDEGEM
-1372 EHENGKKADG
+1372 EHDNGKNVGG

>member
-29 IIGLAVVDAMRAQ
+29 IIGLSVVDAMRAQ

-51 EYQDNAG
+51 QYQDAAG
-58 TTFAQERSLNILAMI
+58 TTFAQERSYNIVAMI
-73 DDGPT
+73 DDGEA
-78 GDGARLA
+78 GSAARMA
-85 LLQGTP
+85 LLQGVP
-91 ELDEAG
+91 EMEDDG
-97 NPVTD
+97 VTQAKNED
-102 EAGNPVWAAPA
+102 GSPKWERPA
-113 AQAQTITALD
+113 AQAQTIKALD
-123 ARDRALLDIDISML
+123 ERDEALLDIDISML

-142 DAVAE
+142 TAVAE

-152 AAITDVQTKVAQGRL
+152 AAITDVQKKVAAGRL
-167 TEQTATDAYGT
+167 TEQAATDAYGG

-199 GTRLEAYHSMDQL
+199 GTRLTAYHSMDQL

-220 PVVALTLGL
+220 PVVALALNI
-229 FATQLGEEGARTMAL
+229 FNNHPQRAEAARTMSL

-254 REWDSTQD
+254 RRWDETQD
-262 LFDRIPGDY
+262 LYDRIPGDY
-271 QVPGMDGVYG
+271 QVPVMDGVLG
-281 TVRGYVARG
+281 NVRGSMARG
-290 DLASIQ
+290 QLDAIQLAQ
-296 PAQAAAFGDESA
+296 VDQFQAESA
-308 RWVEEGR
+308 KWVDEAR

-323 DASAFAQEQA
+323 DAAGFAQEQA

-580 TVIVRDHGLGMNPGE
+580 TVVVRDHGLGMNPDE

-621 VGRLSDRLGAQVA
+621 VGRLSDRLGALVE

-681 NGGGFATG
+681 NGGLAAG
-689 PGTGAMRSAAGVPT
+689 PGTGAMRGAGAPT
-703 SGFGSPAVS
+703 NGFGSPAVNPAS
-712 AAAPATTSVP
+712 PATTSFP
-722 QQGGLPVPTGTS
+722 QQSGMPVPTGTS

-746 PTAQQV
+746 PAAQQV
-752 DLNAL
+752 DINAL

-769 RSSTPAQSLGEVTPT
+769 RSSTAAQPSAETTPT
-784 GSIVLPELQTP
+784 GSIVLPEIQTP

-826 PQVEEPIAPIFE
+826 PQPEEPVAPVFE
-838 DTTPVAV
+838 DTTPAAV

-855 SFRSLNTIDPVDGGT
+855 SFRSLNTIDPVEGGGT

-892 VMRFPAASGAQAAP
+892 VMRFPAGSGDQSQH

-915 RQQEGFGAPVQGDD
+915 GPQGGYGGPVRGDDGQQPESFGAE
-929 RQVQGF
+929 
-935 GADAPGPD
+935 APEGPD
-943 SSYEALPAFEE
+943 SSFEALPAFEE
-954 LMADLPSRRSTA
+954 LMADLPSRRTTG
-966 SGSQGAKPAQQR
+966 SGTQQGAKPAQQK

-998 PLDRPASRPIQTVS
+998 PQERPASRPIQTVS
-1012 GPVAGVSPFGA
+1012 GPVAGAPSFGA
-1023 PAAPNVETQSF
+1023 PSASSAPSVETQSF
-1034 QAQNFQP
+1034 QAP
-1041 QNFQPQ
+1041 AGLPQ
-1047 DFQPQDLP
+1047 DFQVPSGL
-1055 AHNFQPQDFQA
+1055 
-1066 QDLPELTY
+1066 
-1074 QPQDFQPQELPTQ
+1074 QDFQPPTG
-1087 FRTPTSPLPSAPAPQ
+1087 PPPGAPAPQ
-1102 QAGPA
+1102 PMRPM
-1107 TGAFPTQALQ
+1107 TGAFPTQAPAQPQPPQ
-1117 QAPVADPTYQR
+1117 QAPAPAEPLADPTYQR
-1128 GYQEGYQRAVQES
+1128 GYQEGYQRAVRES
-1141 LTSAVPSVPAGG
+1141 LTSAMPAVPSAPAGG
-1153 TVPVPVAQTQA
+1153 TAPAPSPA
-1164 PAPAHGTNP
+1164 PAPAQGSNP
-1173 FVDAAPR
+1173 FLDAAPR
-1180 AAAAP
+1180 AAAP
-1185 APAPAPEQAPTS
+1185 APAPAPEQVPTS
-1197 FASGPA
+1197 FASSPA
-1203 TQALPM
+1203 TQAVPM
-1209 ATAQQSFEAPVR
+1209 ATAQQPFEAPAR

-1226 YPTGAVYDPTSYGS
+1226 YPTGAVYDPTYGS

-1300 NDSYRPAAVSTEVA
+1300 NDSYRPAAVNTEVVG
-1314 NGGLTRRTRGASGT
+1314 GGLTRRTRGASGT

-1364 ESVDEGGS
+1364 ESVDEGES
-1372 EHENGKKADG
+1372 EHENGKKVAG

>member
-29 IIGLAVVDAMRAQ
+29 IIGLSVVDAMRAQ

-51 EYQDNAG
+51 EYQDMAG
-58 TTFAQERSLNILAMI
+58 TTFAQERSYNIVAMI
-73 DDGPT
+73 DDSESGNA
-78 GDGARLA
+78 ARRA

-91 ELDEAG
+91 KLDEDG

-102 EAGNPVWAAPA
+102 AEGNPVWAAPA

-123 ARDRALLDIDISML
+123 QRDEALLNIDISML

-142 DAVAE
+142 DAVAQ

-152 AAITDVQTKVAQGRL
+152 AAITEVQKKVAEGRL
-167 TEQTATDAYGT
+167 TEQVATDAYGT
-178 YIDGALEVMDAIADT
+178 YIDGALEVMDSIADT
-193 SEDRDL
+193 SEDREL
-199 GTRLEAYHSMDQL
+199 GTRLEAYYSMDEL

-229 FATQLGEEGARTMAL
+229 AAVDQSFATNMAL

-281 TVRGYVARG
+281 TVRGAMARG

-296 PAQAAAFGDESA
+296 PAQAAAFTTESA
-308 RWVEEGR
+308 KWVEEGR

-323 DASAFAQEQA
+323 DSAAFAQEQA
-333 DVAAN
+333 DIAAN

-580 TVIVRDHGLGMNPGE
+580 TVVVRDHGLGMNPEE

-621 VGRLSDRLGAQVA
+621 VGRLSDRLGAQVT

-681 NGGGFATG
+681 NGGGVATG
-689 PGTGAMRSAAGVPT
+689 PGTGAMRGAGVPT
-703 SGFGSPAVS
+703 SGFGQPAVT
-712 AAAPATTSVP
+712 AASPATTSVP

-746 PTAQQV
+746 PVARQV
-752 DLNAL
+752 DINAL

-769 RSSTPAQSLGEVTPT
+769 RSSTAAHPVAETTPT
-784 GSIVLPELQTP
+784 GSIVLPEIQTP

-826 PQVEEPIAPIFE
+826 PQPVEPVAPVFE
-838 DTTPVAV
+838 DTTPAAV

-855 SFRSLNTIDPVDGGT
+855 SFRSLNTIDPVEGGT

-892 VMRFPAASGAQAAP
+892 VMRFPAAGSAP
-906 APASARSFG
+906 APVTPAPAQS
-915 RQQEGFGAPVQGDD
+915 FGAPPESFGGPFQGDGG
-929 RQVQGF
+929 QAQGF
-935 GADAPGPD
+935 GAEAPEGPD
-943 SSYEALPAFEE
+943 SSFEALPAFEE

-966 SGSQGAKPAQQR
+966 TGNQQGGKPAQQK

-998 PLDRPASRPIQTVS
+998 PQERPASRPIQTVG
-1012 GPVAGVSPFGA
+1012 GPVAGAPTFGA
-1023 PAAPNVETQSF
+1023 PTTPAPNPETQSF

-1041 QNFQPQ
+1041 QDFPAQ
-1047 DFQPQDLP
+1047 DFQRD
-1055 AHNFQPQDFQA
+1055 FQPQDFQA
-1066 QDLPELTY
+1066 PSGP
-1074 QPQDFQPQELPTQ
+1074 PQGN
-1087 FRTPTSPLPSAPAPQ
+1087 PAPM
-1102 QAGPA
+1102 
-1107 TGAFPTQALQ
+1107 TGAFPAQTPTGAFPV
-1117 QAPVADPTYQR
+1117 QAPEPPIADPTYQR
-1128 GYQEGYQRAVQES
+1128 GYQEGYQKAVQES
-1141 LTSAVPSVPAGG
+1141 LTSAMPALSNAPAGG
-1153 TVPVPVAQTQA
+1153 TVPVPSAQVAA
-1164 PAPAHGTNP
+1164 PAPARPATTPGTNP

-1180 AAAAP
+1180 AAAAA
-1185 APAPAPEQAPTS
+1185 APAPAPEQAPAS
-1197 FASGPA
+1197 FVSAPT
-1203 TQALPM
+1203 TQAVPV
-1209 ATAQQSFEAPVR
+1209 AAVQQSFEPPVR

-1226 YPTGAVYDPTSYGS
+1226 YPTGAVYDPSYGS

-1364 ESVDEGGS
+1364 ESADEGKS
-1372 EHENGKKADG
+1372 EHENGKKGDG

>member
-18 PAIVLVIAAAY
+18 PAVVLVIAAAY
-29 IIGLAVVDAMRAQ
+29 IIGLSVADAMRAQ
-42 QTSDLVAAL
+42 QTADLVAAL
-51 EYQDNAG
+51 EYQDQAG
-58 TTFAQERSLNILAMI
+58 TAFAQERAYNIVAMI
-73 DDGPT
+73 DSSAT
-78 GDGARLA
+78 GDQARVA
-85 LLQGTP
+85 LLRGTP
-91 ELDEAG
+91 EIGEDGKQVMDKDG
-97 NPVTD
+97 NPKWT
-102 EAGNPVWAAPA
+102 APA

-123 ARDRALLDIDISML
+123 ARDDELLDIDISML

-142 DAVAE
+142 DAVTQ

-152 AAITDVQTKVAQGRL
+152 AAITDVQKKVAEGRL
-167 TEQTATDAYGT
+167 TEQVATDAYGT

-199 GTRLEAYHSMDQL
+199 GTRLEAYYSIDQL

-220 PVVALTLGL
+220 PIVGLTLGVVANHPQHEL
-229 FATQLGEEGARTMAL
+229 AARSLAL

-262 LFDRIPGDY
+262 LFDRIPGEY

-290 DLASIQ
+290 DLTSIQ
-296 PAQAAAFGDESA
+296 PAQAEAFQGESA
-308 RWVEEGR
+308 KWVEESR

-323 DASAFAQEQA
+323 DTAGFAQERA

-338 RAYLTGGIAIA
+338 RAYLTGGVAIA
-349 ALGFSIITALVI
+349 ALGFSVIMALVI

-580 TVIVRDHGLGMNPGE
+580 TVVVRDHGLGMNPEE
-595 VAEANRKVLSHA
+595 VAEANRKVASHA

-634 FGVGEGG
+634 FGPGEGG

-681 NGGGFATG
+681 NGGVATG
-689 PGTGAMRSAAGVPT
+689 PGTGAMRSAGAPT
-703 SGFGSPAVS
+703 SGFGSPAVT
-712 AAAPATTSVP
+712 AASPATTSVP
-722 QQGGLPVPTGTS
+722 QQGGMPVPTGTS

-746 PTAQQV
+746 PVAQPV

-769 RSSTPAQSLGEVTPT
+769 RSSTAALPVAETTPT
-784 GSIVLPELQTP
+784 GSIVLPEIQTP
-795 SLPQEYQGDDN
+795 SLPQEYQADDN

-826 PQVEEPIAPIFE
+826 PQPVEPVAPVFE
-838 DTTPVAV
+838 DTTPAAV

-855 SFRSLNTIDPVDGGT
+855 SFRSLNTIDPVEGST
-870 QSLQLDPITQDPA
+870 QSLQLDPVTQDPA

-892 VMRFPAASGAQAAP
+892 VMRFPAAGGGRPPAAP
-906 APASARSFG
+906 APAQSFG
-915 RQQEGFGAPVQGDD
+915 VQPERFGGFQDQPQS
-929 RQVQGF
+929 QGF
-935 GADAPGPD
+935 GAEAPEGPD
-943 SSYEALPAFEE
+943 SSFEALPAFEE

-966 SGSQGAKPAQQR
+966 SGAQQGGKPAQK

-998 PLDRPASRPIQTVS
+998 PQEQRPASRPIQTVAS
-1012 GPVAGVSPFGA
+1012 PVAGPPTFGA
-1023 PAAPNVETQSF
+1023 PVVPAPNVETQGFPTQGIQTSGF
-1034 QAQNFQP
+1034 ATQNFPTQNLPAQNFQAPSGPP
-1041 QNFQPQ
+1041 QG
-1047 DFQPQDLP
+1047 
-1055 AHNFQPQDFQA
+1055 
-1066 QDLPELTY
+1066 
-1074 QPQDFQPQELPTQ
+1074 
-1087 FRTPTSPLPSAPAPQ
+1087 SPAPLTGTFPA
-1102 QAGPA
+1102 QAPE
-1107 TGAFPTQALQ
+1107 
-1117 QAPVADPTYQR
+1117 APVADPTYQR
-1128 GYQEGYQRAVQES
+1128 GYQEGYQKAVQES
-1141 LTSAVPSVPAGG
+1141 LTSALPALPAPPAGG
-1153 TVPVPVAQTQA
+1153 TVPLPAAQAQA
-1164 PAPAHGTNP
+1164 PALAPGTNP

-1185 APAPAPEQAPTS
+1185 LAPAPAAPAPAAPAPERVPTS
-1197 FASGPA
+1197 FASAPA
-1203 TQALPM
+1203 TQAVPV
-1209 ATAQQSFEAPVR
+1209 ADVQQAFEQQAFEPPAR

-1226 YPTGAVYDPTSYGS
+1226 YPTGAVYDPSYGS
-1240 PAPLAKRAAGTD
+1240 SAPLAKRAAGTD

-1300 NDSYRPAAVSTEVA
+1300 NDSYRPAAVNTEVA
-1314 NGGLTRRTRGASGT
+1314 SGGLTRRTRGASGT
-1328 GADPTVERLSARIDR
+1328 GADPAVERLSARIDR

-1364 ESVDEGGS
+1364 ESVDEGKS
-1372 EHENGKKADG
+1372 EHENGKNGGG

>member
-29 IIGLAVVDAMRAQ
+29 IIGLSVVDAMRAQ

-51 EYQDNAG
+51 EYQDLAG
-58 TTFAQERSLNILAMI
+58 TTFAQERSLNIVAMI
-73 DDGPT
+73 DDNKSGS
-78 GDGARLA
+78 DARRA

-91 ELDEAG
+91 EMKDG
-97 NPVTD
+97 KPVTD
-102 EAGNPVWAAPA
+102 EDGNPVWAAPA
-113 AQAQTITALD
+113 AQAQTISALD
-123 ARDRALLDIDISML
+123 RRDEALLDIDISML

-152 AAITDVQTKVAQGRL
+152 AAITDVQKKVADGRL
-167 TEQTATDAYGT
+167 TEKTATDAYGT
-178 YIDGALEVMDAIADT
+178 YIDGALEVLNSIADT
-193 SEDRDL
+193 SEDREL

-220 PVVALTLGL
+220 PVIALALGL
-229 FATQLGEEGARTMAL
+229 FANHPIEGASDTMAL
-244 RAADLVNLGD
+244 RAAELVNLGD
-254 REWDSTQD
+254 RQWDETQD
-262 LFDRIPGDY
+262 FYDRIPGDY

-290 DLASIQ
+290 QLASIQ
-296 PAQAAAFGDESA
+296 PADAAAFSAESA
-308 RWVEEGR
+308 KWVDEGR
-315 IVRDAVRE
+315 IVRDAVRD
-323 DASAFAQEQA
+323 DASAFAQERA

-580 TVIVRDHGLGMNPGE
+580 TVIVRDHGLGMNPQE
-595 VAEANRKVLSHA
+595 VAEANRKVASHA

-681 NGGGFATG
+681 GGGIATG
-689 PGTGAMRSAAGVPT
+689 PGTGAMRGAGAPT
-703 SGFGSPAVS
+703 SGFGSPAVT
-712 AAAPATTSVP
+712 AASPATTSVP
-722 QQGGLPVPTGTS
+722 QQGGMPVPTGTS

-746 PTAQQV
+746 PVAQPV
-752 DLNAL
+752 DINAL

-769 RSSTPAQSLGEVTPT
+769 RSSTAAHPIAETTPT
-784 GSIVLPELQTP
+784 GSIVLPEIQTP

-813 VSEGSSLPSRQRA
+813 VSAGSSLPSRQRA
-826 PQVEEPIAPIFE
+826 PQPEEPVAPVFE
-838 DTTPVAV
+838 DTTPAAV

-855 SFRSLNTIDPVDGGT
+855 SFRSLNTIDPVDIGST

-892 VMRFPAASGAQAAP
+892 VMRFPAAGGAQAPAAP
-906 APASARSFG
+906 APAQSFG
-915 RQQEGFGAPVQGDD
+915 SPQEGFGGPFQGDEG
-929 RQVQGF
+929 QSQGF
-935 GADAPGPD
+935 GADAPQGPD
-943 SSYEALPAFEE
+943 SSFEALPAFEE
-954 LMADLPSRRSTA
+954 LMADLPSRRSTG
-966 SGSQGAKPAQQR
+966 SGAQQGAKPAQQK

-998 PLDRPASRPIQTVS
+998 PQERPASRPIQTVA
-1012 GPVAGVSPFGA
+1012 GPVAGVPSFGA
-1023 PAAPNVETQSF
+1023 AAPAPSLESQSF
-1034 QAQNFQP
+1034 QAPSNP
-1041 QNFQPQ
+1041 APLTGV
-1047 DFQPQDLP
+1047 LP
-1055 AHNFQPQDFQA
+1055 A
-1066 QDLPELTY
+1066 
-1074 QPQDFQPQELPTQ
+1074 QEPM
-1087 FRTPTSPLPSAPAPQ
+1087 
-1102 QAGPA
+1102 
-1107 TGAFPTQALQ
+1107 
-1117 QAPVADPTYQR
+1117 ADPTYQR

-1141 LTSAVPSVPAGG
+1141 LTSAVPSVPSAPAGG
-1153 TVPVPVAQTQA
+1153 TVPVPNAQTSA
-1164 PAPAHGTNP
+1164 PAPAPRNAATPGTNP

-1180 AAAAP
+1180 AAAA

-1197 FASGPA
+1197 YASAPA
-1203 TQALPM
+1203 TQAVPM
-1209 ATAQQSFEAPVR
+1209 ASVQQSFETPVREFEAPVR

-1226 YPTGAVYDPTSYGS
+1226 YPTGAVYDPSYGS
-1240 PAPLAKRAAGTD
+1240 PAPLTKRAPGTD
-1252 GDGKDPLDPE
+1252 GDGQDPLDPE

-1286 LLRRGAYQEDDVKE
+1286 LLRRGAFQEDDVKE
-1300 NDSYRPAAVSTEVA
+1300 NDSYRPAAVNTEVA

-1364 ESVDEGGS
+1364 ESVDGGGS

-1389 TVNHVPDSAPQS
+1389 TMNHVPDSAPQS

>member
-29 IIGLAVVDAMRAQ
+29 IIGLSVVDAMRAQ

-51 EYQDNAG
+51 EYQDAAG
-58 TTFAQERSLNILAMI
+58 TTFAQERSLNIVAMI
-73 DDGPT
+73 DNGES
-78 GDGARLA
+78 GDQASMA

-91 ELDEAG
+91 EVDENG
-97 NPVTD
+97 KPVIKD
-102 EAGNPVWAAPA
+102 GAPVWAAPA

-123 ARDRALLDIDISML
+123 ERDEALLDIDISML

-142 DAVAE
+142 TAVAE

-152 AAITDVQTKVAQGRL
+152 AAITDVQKKVAAGRL
-167 TEQTATDAYGT
+167 TEQAATEAYGG

-193 SEDRDL
+193 SEDRQL

-220 PVVALTLGL
+220 PIVAMTLGIYD
-229 FATQLGEEGARTMAL
+229 QHPQGEAASRSLAL

-254 REWDSTQD
+254 REWDETQD
-262 LFDRIPGDY
+262 LYDRIPGDY
-271 QVPGMDGVYG
+271 QVPGMDGIYG
-281 TVRGYVARG
+281 NVRDQVARG
-290 DLASIQ
+290 NLEPIRKQ
-296 PAQAAAFGDESA
+296 GEAFIAESA
-308 RWVEEGR
+308 KWVDEAR

-323 DASAFAQEQA
+323 DASAFAQERA

-580 TVIVRDHGLGMNPGE
+580 TVVVRDHGLGMNPAE
-595 VAEANRKVLSHA
+595 VAEANRKVLSHS

-621 VGRLSDRLGAQVA
+621 VGRLSDRLGAQVE

-681 NGGGFATG
+681 NGGVATG
-689 PGTGAMRSAAGVPT
+689 PGTGAMRGAAAN
-703 SGFGSPAVS
+703 GFGSSGVS
-712 AAAPATTSVP
+712 SASPATTSLP

-746 PTAQQV
+746 PVAQPV

-769 RSSTPAQSLGEVTPT
+769 RSSTAAQPMAETTPT
-784 GSIVLPELQTP
+784 GSIVLPEIQTP

-826 PQVEEPIAPIFE
+826 PQQPEEPVTPVFE
-838 DTTPVAV
+838 ETTPTAV

-855 SFRSLNTIDPVDGGT
+855 SFRSLNTIDPVDAGGP
-870 QSLQLDPITQDPA
+870 QSLQLDPVTQDPA

-892 VMRFPAASGAQAAP
+892 VMRFPAAGGAQAPAAP
-906 APASARSFG
+906 APARSFG
-915 RQQEGFGAPVQGDD
+915 GPPAGLGGSFQGDD
-929 RQVQGF
+929 EQSQGF
-935 GADAPGPD
+935 GADAPQGPD
-943 SSYEALPAFEE
+943 SSFEALPAFEE
-954 LMADLPSRRSTA
+954 LMADLPSRRS
-966 SGSQGAKPAQQR
+966 SGSGTQQGGKPAQQK

-998 PLDRPASRPIQTVS
+998 PQERPASRPIQTVS
-1012 GPVAGVSPFGA
+1012 SPAADVPAFGA
-1023 PAAPNVETQSF
+1023 SNVETQSF
-1034 QAQNFQP
+1034 QSAQNLQGPSLPP
-1041 QNFQPQ
+1041 QNFQ
-1047 DFQPQDLP
+1047 DL
-1055 AHNFQPQDFQA
+1055 QMPQDFQA
-1066 QDLPELTY
+1066 PY
-1074 QPQDFQPQELPTQ
+1074 VPQGI
-1087 FRTPTSPLPSAPAPQ
+1087 PAPQ
-1102 QAGPA
+1102 AAGPR
-1107 TGAFPTQALQ
+1107 TGAFPV
-1117 QAPVADPTYQR
+1117 QAPAPAQSQESVTDPTYQR

-1141 LTSAVPSVPAGG
+1141 LTAAMPAVPNAPAGG
-1153 TVPVPVAQTQA
+1153 TVPMPTQA
-1164 PAPAHGTNP
+1164 HATVPAPAHGGNP

-1180 AAAAP
+1180 AAAP
-1185 APAPAPEQAPTS
+1185 APAPAPERAPTS
-1197 FASGPA
+1197 FDSGPA
-1203 TQALPM
+1203 TQAVPM
-1209 ATAQQSFEAPVR
+1209 AAVQQSFEAPVREPIR

-1226 YPTGAVYDPTSYGS
+1226 YPTGAVYDPTYGS

-1286 LLRRGAYQEDDVKE
+1286 LLRRGAFQEDDVKE
-1300 NDSYRPAAVSTEVA
+1300 TDSYRPAAVNTEVVG
-1314 NGGLTRRTRGASGT
+1314 GGLTRRTRGASGT

-1364 ESVDEGGS
+1364 ESVEEG
-1372 EHENGKKADG
+1372 ETENANGKKADG

>member
-29 IIGLAVVDAMRAQ
+29 IIGLSVVDAMRAQ

-51 EYQDNAG
+51 EYQDVAG
-58 TTFAQERSLNILAMI
+58 TTFAQERSLNIVAMI
-73 DDGPT
+73 DNDVAGEQ
-78 GDGARLA
+78 ASRA

-91 ELDEAG
+91 EVDEKG
-97 NPVTD
+97 KPVIKD
-102 EAGNPVWAAPA
+102 GAPVWAAPA

-123 ARDRALLDIDISML
+123 ERDEALLDIDISML

-142 DAVAE
+142 NAVAE

-152 AAITDVQTKVAQGRL
+152 AAITDVQKKVAAGRL
-167 TEQTATDAYGT
+167 TEQAATEAYGG

-193 SEDRDL
+193 SEDRQL

-220 PVVALTLGL
+220 PIVALALGIYDRHP
-229 FATQLGEEGARTMAL
+229 QGEAASRSLAL

-254 REWDSTQD
+254 REWDATQD
-262 LFDRIPGDY
+262 LFDRIPNDY
-271 QVPGMDGVYG
+271 QVPGMDGIYG
-281 TVRGYVARG
+281 NVRDSVARG
-290 DLASIQ
+290 DLEPVRKQSE
-296 PAQAAAFGDESA
+296 AFIGESA
-308 RWVEEGR
+308 KWVDEAR

-323 DASAFAQEQA
+323 DASAFAQERA

-580 TVIVRDHGLGMNPGE
+580 TVVVRDHGLGMNPAE

-621 VGRLSDRLGAQVA
+621 VGRLSDRLGAQVE

-681 NGGGFATG
+681 NGGVATG
-689 PGTGAMRSAAGVPT
+689 PGTGAMRGAPAN
-703 SGFGSPAVS
+703 GFGSPAIS
-712 AAAPATTSVP
+712 AASPATTSLP

-746 PTAQQV
+746 PVAQQV

-769 RSSTPAQSLGEVTPT
+769 RSSTAAQPMAETTPT
-784 GSIVLPELQTP
+784 GSIVLPEIQTP

-826 PQVEEPIAPIFE
+826 PQQPEEPVAPVFE
-838 DTTPVAV
+838 ETTPVAV

-855 SFRSLNTIDPVDGGT
+855 SFRSLNTIDPVDAGGP
-870 QSLQLDPITQDPA
+870 QSLQLDPVTQDPA

-892 VMRFPAASGAQAAP
+892 VMRFPAAGGGAHAPAAP
-906 APASARSFG
+906 APARSFG
-915 RQQEGFGAPVQGDD
+915 GPPAGFGGSFQGDD
-929 RQVQGF
+929 EQSQGF
-935 GADAPGPD
+935 GADAQQGPD
-943 SSYEALPAFEE
+943 SSFEALPAFEE
-954 LMADLPSRRSTA
+954 LMADLPSRRST
-966 SGSQGAKPAQQR
+966 GSGAKPAQQK

-998 PLDRPASRPIQTVS
+998 PQERPASRPIQTVS
-1012 GPVAGVSPFGA
+1012 SPVTDVPAFGA
-1023 PAAPNVETQSF
+1023 SNAETQSF
-1034 QAQNFQP
+1034 QAAQNFQTP
-1041 QNFQPQ
+1041 SGPPQ
-1047 DFQPQDLP
+1047 DFQDL
-1055 AHNFQPQDFQA
+1055 QVPQDFQA
-1066 QDLPELTY
+1066 PY
-1074 QPQDFQPQELPTQ
+1074 VPQGV
-1087 FRTPTSPLPSAPAPQ
+1087 PAPQ
-1102 QAGPA
+1102 AAGPM
-1107 TGAFPTQALQ
+1107 TGAFPV
-1117 QAPVADPTYQR
+1117 QAPAPAQPQQSVADPTYQR

-1141 LTSAVPSVPAGG
+1141 LTSAMPAVPSAPAGG
-1153 TVPVPVAQTQA
+1153 TVPMPTQA
-1164 PAPAHGTNP
+1164 HATVPAPAHGSNP

-1180 AAAAP
+1180 AAAP
-1185 APAPAPEQAPTS
+1185 APAPAPERAPTS
-1197 FASGPA
+1197 FDSGPA
-1203 TQALPM
+1203 TQAVPM
-1209 ATAQQSFEAPVR
+1209 AAVQQSFEAPVREPIR

-1226 YPTGAVYDPTSYGS
+1226 YPTGAVYDPTYGS

-1286 LLRRGAYQEDDVKE
+1286 LLRRGAFQEDDVKE
-1300 NDSYRPAAVSTEVA
+1300 NDSYRPAAVNTEVA

-1364 ESVDEGGS
+1364 ESVEEG
-1372 EHENGKKADG
+1372 ETENANGKKADG

>member
-29 IIGLAVVDAMRAQ
+29 IIGLSVVDAMRAQ

-51 EYQDNAG
+51 EYQDAAG
-58 TTFAQERSLNILAMI
+58 TTFAQERLYNIVAMI
-73 DDGPT
+73 DDGES
-78 GDGARLA
+78 GDQARRA

-91 ELDEAG
+91 AMEEDG
-97 NPVTD
+97 VTQATNED
-102 EAGNPVWAAPA
+102 GTPKWAAPA
-113 AQAQTITALD
+113 AQAQTIKALD
-123 ARDRALLDIDISML
+123 ERDEALLDIDISML

-142 DAVAE
+142 TAVAE

-152 AAITDVQTKVAQGRL
+152 AAITAVQEKVADGRL
-167 TEQTATDAYGT
+167 TEQAATKAYGG

-193 SEDRDL
+193 SEDREL

-220 PVVALTLGL
+220 PVVSLALGI
-229 FATQLGEEGARTMAL
+229 FVKHPQHEVAARSMSL

-254 REWDSTQD
+254 REWDATQD
-262 LFDRIPGDY
+262 LYDRIPGDY
-271 QVPGMDGVYG
+271 QVPVMDGVYG
-281 TVRGYVARG
+281 TVRGHMARG
-290 DLASIQ
+290 NLAAIQ
-296 PAQAAAFGDESA
+296 PAQIEAFSAESGK
-308 RWVEEGR
+308 WIEEAR

-323 DASAFAQEQA
+323 DASAFAQERA

-401 DPITVES
+401 DPISVES

-580 TVIVRDHGLGMNPGE
+580 TVVVRDHGLGMNPDE

-621 VGRLSDRLGAQVA
+621 VGRLSDRLGAQVE

-681 NGGGFATG
+681 NGGLATG
-689 PGTGAMRSAAGVPT
+689 PGTGAMRGAGAPT
-703 SGFGSPAVS
+703 NGFGSPAIT
-712 AAAPATTSVP
+712 AASPATTSVP
-722 QQGGLPVPTGTS
+722 QQGGMPVPTGTS

-746 PTAQQV
+746 PVAQQV
-752 DLNAL
+752 DINAL

-769 RSSTPAQSLGEVTPT
+769 RSSTAAQPMAETTPT
-784 GSIVLPELQTP
+784 GSIVLPEIQTP

-813 VSEGSSLPSRQRA
+813 VSEGNSLPSRQRA
-826 PQVEEPIAPIFE
+826 PKQEEPIAPVFE
-838 DTTPVAV
+838 DTTPAAV

-855 SFRSLNTIDPVDGGT
+855 SFRSLNTIDPVDGGGT
-870 QSLQLDPITQDPA
+870 QSLQLDPVTQDPA

-892 VMRFPAASGAQAAP
+892 VMRFPAAGGTQTPPAQAP
-906 APASARSFG
+906 ARSFG
-915 RQQEGFGAPVQGDD
+915 GSPEGFGGQYQGDD
-929 RQVQGF
+929 EQSQGF
-935 GADAPGPD
+935 GAEGLQGPD
-943 SSYEALPAFEE
+943 SSFEALPAFEE
-954 LMADLPSRRSTA
+954 LMADLPSRRSTG
-966 SGSQGAKPAQQR
+966 SGNQQGAKPAQQK

-998 PLDRPASRPIQTVS
+998 PQERPASRPIQTVS
-1012 GPVAGVSPFGA
+1012 GPVSGVPTFGS
-1023 PAAPNVETQSF
+1023 PNVERQSF
-1034 QAQNFQP
+1034 QAQNFQAP
-1041 QNFQPQ
+1041 SS
-1047 DFQPQDLP
+1047 L
-1055 AHNFQPQDFQA
+1055 PQDFQA
-1066 QDLPELTY
+1066 PNP
-1074 QPQDFQPQELPTQ
+1074 PQDFQAPAAPQ
-1087 FRTPTSPLPSAPAPQ
+1087 SAPAPQ
-1102 QAGPA
+1102 AAGPM
-1107 TGAFPTQALQ
+1107 TGAFPTQAPAPAQPQ
-1117 QAPVADPTYQR
+1117 QTPAADPTYQR

-1141 LTSAVPSVPAGG
+1141 LTAAMPSVPSAPAGG
-1153 TVPVPVAQTQA
+1153 TVPVPTQAQAAVQAQA
-1164 PAPAHGTNP
+1164 PASNP
-1173 FVDAAPR
+1173 FVEAAPR
-1180 AAAAP
+1180 AAAP
-1185 APAPAPEQAPTS
+1185 APTQTPAPEQAPTS
-1197 FASGPA
+1197 FASSPA
-1203 TQALPM
+1203 TQAVPM
-1209 ATAQQSFEAPVR
+1209 TTAQQSFEAPVREPVR

-1226 YPTGAVYDPTSYGS
+1226 YPTGAVYDPTYGS

-1286 LLRRGAYQEDDVKE
+1286 LLRRGAFQEDDVKE
-1300 NDSYRPAAVSTEVA
+1300 NDSYRPAAVNTEVVG
-1314 NGGLTRRTRGASGT
+1314 GGLTRRTRGASGT

>member
-29 IIGLAVVDAMRAQ
+29 IIGLSVVDAMRAQ

-51 EYQDNAG
+51 EYQDAAG
-58 TTFAQERSLNILAMI
+58 TTFAQERLLNIVAMI
-73 DDGPT
+73 DNGPS
-78 GDGARLA
+78 GDQARRA

-91 ELDEAG
+91 EVDENGDPITKDGA
-97 NPVTD
+97 
-102 EAGNPVWAAPA
+102 PVWAAPA

-123 ARDRALLDIDISML
+123 ERDEALLDIDISML

-142 DAVAE
+142 NAVTQ
-147 TIEDR
+147 TIDDR
-152 AAITDVQTKVAQGRL
+152 SAITDVQKKVAAGRL
-167 TEQTATDAYGT
+167 TEQAATEAYGG

-193 SEDRDL
+193 SEDRQL

-220 PVVALTLGL
+220 PVVMLALGI
-229 FATQLGEEGARTMAL
+229 FTQYEPREQREEASRSLAL
-244 RAADLVNLGD
+244 RAAALVNLGD
-254 REWDSTQD
+254 REWDETQD
-262 LFDRIPGDY
+262 LYDRIPGDY

-281 TVRGYVARG
+281 TVRGQMARG
-290 DLASIQ
+290 DLASVQ
-296 PAQAAAFGDESA
+296 GSQAELFRDESA
-308 RWVEEGR
+308 KWVDEAR

-323 DASAFAQEQA
+323 DAAAFAQERA

-401 DPITVES
+401 DPITIES

-580 TVIVRDHGLGMNPGE
+580 TVVVRDHGLGMNPGE

-621 VGRLSDRLGAQVA
+621 VGRLSDRLGAQVE

-681 NGGGFATG
+681 NGGLATG
-689 PGTGAMRSAAGVPT
+689 PGTGAMRGAPAN
-703 SGFGSPAVS
+703 GFGSPAIS
-712 AAAPATTSVP
+712 AASPATTSLP

-746 PTAQQV
+746 PVAQPV
-752 DLNAL
+752 DINAL

-769 RSSTPAQSLGEVTPT
+769 RSSTAAHPVAETTPT
-784 GSIVLPELQTP
+784 GSIVLPEIQTP

-826 PQVEEPIAPIFE
+826 PQQPEEPVAPVFE
-838 DTTPVAV
+838 DTTPAAV

-855 SFRSLNTIDPVDGGT
+855 SFRSLNTIDPVDAGGP
-870 QSLQLDPITQDPA
+870 QSLQLDPVTQDPA

-892 VMRFPAASGAQAAP
+892 VMRFPAAGGAQAPAAP
-906 APASARSFG
+906 APARSFG
-915 RQQEGFGAPVQGDD
+915 GPPAGFGGSFQGDD
-929 RQVQGF
+929 EQSQGF
-935 GADAPGPD
+935 GADAPQGPD
-943 SSYEALPAFEE
+943 SSFEALPAFEE
-954 LMADLPSRRSTA
+954 LMADLPSRRSTG
-966 SGSQGAKPAQQR
+966 SGSQQGAKPAQQK

-998 PLDRPASRPIQTVS
+998 PQERPASRPIQTVS
-1012 GPVAGVSPFGA
+1012 SPAANVPAFGA
-1023 PAAPNVETQSF
+1023 SNVETQSF
-1034 QAQNFQP
+1034 QNLQAQNLQAQSAP
-1041 QNFQPQ
+1041 
-1047 DFQPQDLP
+1047 
-1055 AHNFQPQDFQA
+1055 PQDFQA
-1066 QDLPELTY
+1066 PSGL
-1074 QPQDFQPQELPTQ
+1074 PQDFQDMQVPQDFQAPYVPQ
-1087 FRTPTSPLPSAPAPQ
+1087 GVPAPQ
-1102 QAGPA
+1102 AAGPM
-1107 TGAFPTQALQ
+1107 TGAFPVQRSAPAQ
-1117 QAPVADPTYQR
+1117 PEQPVADPTYQR

-1141 LTSAVPSVPAGG
+1141 LTSAMPSVPSAPAGG
-1153 TVPVPVAQTQA
+1153 TVPMPTQA
-1164 PAPAHGTNP
+1164 QATVPAPAYGSNP

-1180 AAAAP
+1180 AAAP
-1185 APAPAPEQAPTS
+1185 APAPAPEQAPVS
-1197 FASGPA
+1197 FASSPA
-1203 TQALPM
+1203 TQAVPL
-1209 ATAQQSFEAPVR
+1209 AAVQQSFEAPVREPVR

-1226 YPTGAVYDPTSYGS
+1226 YPTGAVYDPTYGS

-1286 LLRRGAYQEDDVKE
+1286 LLRRGAFQEDDVKE
-1300 NDSYRPAAVSTEVA
+1300 NDSYRPAAVNTEVA
-1314 NGGLTRRTRGASGT
+1314 NVGLTRRTRGASGT
-1328 GADPTVERLSARIDR
+1328 GADPAVERLSARIDR

-1364 ESVDEGGS
+1364 ESVDEGES
-1372 EHENGKKADG
+1372 EGENGKKAGG
-1382 DSTWAPS
+1382 DSTWGPS

>member
-29 IIGLAVVDAMRAQ
+29 IIGLSVVDAMRAQ

-51 EYQDNAG
+51 EYQDAAG
-58 TTFAQERSLNILAMI
+58 TTFAQERSLNIVAMI
-73 DDGPT
+73 DNGT
-78 GDGARLA
+78 AGEQARMA

-91 ELDEAG
+91 ELDDKG
-97 NPVTD
+97 KPVIKD
-102 EAGNPVWAAPA
+102 GAPVWAAPA

-123 ARDRALLDIDISML
+123 ERDEALLDIDISML

-142 DAVAE
+142 TAVAE

-152 AAITDVQTKVAQGRL
+152 AAITDVQKKVAAGRL
-167 TEQTATDAYGT
+167 TEQAATEAYGG

-193 SEDRDL
+193 SEDRQL

-220 PVVALTLGL
+220 PIVALTLGI
-229 FATQLGEEGARTMAL
+229 FDQHPQGAAASRSLAL

-254 REWDSTQD
+254 REWDETQD
-262 LFDRIPGDY
+262 LYDRIPGDY
-271 QVPGMDGVYG
+271 QVPGMDGIYG
-281 TVRGYVARG
+281 NVRGSVARG
-290 DLASIQ
+290 DLEPIQ
-296 PAQAAAFGDESA
+296 KQGEAFIGESA
-308 RWVEEGR
+308 KWVDEAR

-323 DASAFAQEQA
+323 DASAFAQERA

-580 TVIVRDHGLGMNPGE
+580 TVVVRDHGLGMNPAE

-621 VGRLSDRLGAQVA
+621 VGRLSDRLGAQVE

-681 NGGGFATG
+681 NGGVATG
-689 PGTGAMRSAAGVPT
+689 PGTGAMRGAPAN
-703 SGFGSPAVS
+703 GFGSPAVS
-712 AAAPATTSVP
+712 AASPATTSLP

-746 PTAQQV
+746 PVAQPV
-752 DLNAL
+752 DINAL

-769 RSSTPAQSLGEVTPT
+769 RSSTAAQPMAETTPT
-784 GSIVLPELQTP
+784 GSIVLPEIQTP

-826 PQVEEPIAPIFE
+826 PQQPEEPIAPVFE
-838 DTTPVAV
+838 ETTPVAV

-855 SFRSLNTIDPVDGGT
+855 SFRSLNTIDPVDAGGP
-870 QSLQLDPITQDPA
+870 QSLQLDPVTQDPA

-892 VMRFPAASGAQAAP
+892 VMRFPAAGGAQAPAAP
-906 APASARSFG
+906 APARSFG
-915 RQQEGFGAPVQGDD
+915 GPPAGFGGSFQGDD
-929 RQVQGF
+929 EQSQGF
-935 GADAPGPD
+935 GADGPQGPD
-943 SSYEALPAFEE
+943 SSFEALPAFEE
-954 LMADLPSRRSTA
+954 LMADLPSRRSTG
-966 SGSQGAKPAQQR
+966 SGTQQGAKPAQQK

-998 PLDRPASRPIQTVS
+998 PQERPASRPIQTVS
-1012 GPVAGVSPFGA
+1012 SPVADVPAFGA
-1023 PAAPNVETQSF
+1023 SNVETQSF
-1034 QAQNFQP
+1034 QAAQNLQGQSLP
-1041 QNFQPQ
+1041 PQ
-1047 DFQPQDLP
+1047 DFQDL
-1055 AHNFQPQDFQA
+1055 QVPQDFQA
-1066 QDLPELTY
+1066 PY
-1074 QPQDFQPQELPTQ
+1074 VPQGI
-1087 FRTPTSPLPSAPAPQ
+1087 PAPQ
-1102 QAGPA
+1102 AAGPM
-1107 TGAFPTQALQ
+1107 TGAFPV
-1117 QAPVADPTYQR
+1117 QAPAPAQQQPLADPTYQR

-1141 LTSAVPSVPAGG
+1141 LTSAMPAVPSAPAGG
-1153 TVPVPVAQTQA
+1153 TVPMPTQA
-1164 PAPAHGTNP
+1164 HATVPAPAHGSNP

-1180 AAAAP
+1180 AAAP
-1185 APAPAPEQAPTS
+1185 APAPAPERAPTS
-1197 FASGPA
+1197 FDSGPA
-1203 TQALPM
+1203 TQAVPM
-1209 ATAQQSFEAPVR
+1209 AAVQQSFEAPVREPIR

-1226 YPTGAVYDPTSYGS
+1226 YPTGAVYDPTYGS

-1286 LLRRGAYQEDDVKE
+1286 LLRRGAFQEDDVKE
-1300 NDSYRPAAVSTEVA
+1300 NDSYRPAAVNTEVA

-1364 ESVDEGGS
+1364 ESVEEG
-1372 EHENGKKADG
+1372 ETENANGKKADG

>member
-18 PAIVLVIAAAY
+18 PAVVLVIAAAY
-29 IIGLAVVDAMRAQ
+29 IIGLSVADAMRAQ
-42 QTSDLVAAL
+42 QTADLVAAL
-51 EYQDNAG
+51 EYQDQAG
-58 TTFAQERSLNILAMI
+58 TAFAQERAYNIVAMI
-73 DDGPT
+73 DDSES

-91 ELDEAG
+91 EIGEDG
-97 NPVTD
+97 KPVTD
-102 EAGNPVWAAPA
+102 KDGNPVWAAPA

-123 ARDRALLDIDISML
+123 ARDDELLDIDISML

-142 DAVAE
+142 DAVTQ

-152 AAITDVQTKVAQGRL
+152 AAITDVQKKVAEGRL
-167 TEQTATDAYGT
+167 TEQVATDAYGT

-199 GTRLEAYHSMDQL
+199 GTRLEAYYAIDQL

-220 PVVALTLGL
+220 PIVSLALGIFNAYPDDQAEAASRSL
-229 FATQLGEEGARTMAL
+229 AL

-296 PAQAAAFGDESA
+296 PAQVQAFQDESA
-308 RWVEEGR
+308 KWVEEGR

-323 DASAFAQEQA
+323 DTAAFAQERA

-338 RAYLTGGIAIA
+338 RAYLTGGVAIA
-349 ALGFSIITALVI
+349 ALGFSVIMALVI

-567 PVEVTTARDEQFV
+567 PVEVTTARDEQYV
-580 TVIVRDHGLGMNPGE
+580 TVVVRDHGLGMNPE
-595 VAEANRKVLSHA
+595 EIAEANRKVLSHS

-634 FGVGEGG
+634 FGAGEGG

-668 PLEANTQAAASQF
+668 PLEANTQQAASQF
-681 NGGGFATG
+681 NGPVATG
-689 PGTGAMRSAAGVPT
+689 PGTGAMRGAGAPT
-703 SGFGSPAVS
+703 SGFGSPAVTS
-712 AAAPATTSVP
+712 AGPATTSVP
-722 QQGGLPVPTGTS
+722 QQGLPVPTGTS

-746 PTAQQV
+746 PVAQQV
-752 DLNAL
+752 DIESL

-769 RSSTPAQSLGEVTPT
+769 RSSTAAQPVAETTPT
-784 GSIVLPELQTP
+784 GSIVLPEIQTP

-826 PQVEEPIAPIFE
+826 PQPAEPVAPVFE
-838 DTTPVAV
+838 DTTPAAV

-855 SFRSLNTIDPVDGGT
+855 SFRSLSTIDPADGGGT
-870 QSLQLDPITQDPA
+870 QSLQLDPVTQDPA

-892 VMRFPAASGAQAAP
+892 VMRFPAANGPQAP
-906 APASARSFG
+906 APAQSFG
-915 RQQEGFGAPVQGDD
+915 RQDQGD
-929 RQVQGF
+929 RGLSQGF
-935 GADAPGPD
+935 GAEAPEGPD
-943 SSYEALPAFEE
+943 SSFEALPAFEE
-954 LMADLPSRRSTA
+954 LMADLPSRRSTGA
-966 SGSQGAKPAQQR
+966 SPQGGKPAQK

-998 PLDRPASRPIQTVS
+998 PQERPASRPVQAVS
-1012 GPVAGVSPFGA
+1012 GPVAGVPSFGA
-1023 PAAPNVETQSF
+1023 PGVETQSF
-1034 QAQNFQP
+1034 PAQGFQAPEQQDFYVPNQAQDVYVPN
-1041 QNFQPQ
+1041 QPQ
-1047 DFQPQDLP
+1047 DFQSLI
-1055 AHNFQPQDFQA
+1055 QPQG
-1066 QDLPELTY
+1066 T
-1074 QPQDFQPQELPTQ
+1074 
-1087 FRTPTSPLPSAPAPQ
+1087 PAPQ
-1102 QAGPA
+1102 ASGPR
-1107 TGAFPTQALQ
+1107 TGAFPAQTPA
-1117 QAPVADPTYQR
+1117 APQPPLEDPTYQR

-1141 LTSAVPSVPAGG
+1141 MTSAMPSVPSAPAGG
-1153 TVPVPVAQTQA
+1153 TVPVPTAQTAA
-1164 PAPAHGTNP
+1164 PAQGTNP

-1185 APAPAPEQAPTS
+1185 APAPQQAPTS
-1197 FASGPA
+1197 FASAPA
-1203 TQALPM
+1203 TQAVPM
-1209 ATAQQSFEAPVR
+1209 ATAQQPVQSPVR

-1226 YPTGAVYDPTSYGS
+1226 YPTGAVYDPTYGS

-1286 LLRRGAYQEDDVKE
+1286 LLRRGAFQEDDVKE
-1300 NDSYRPAAVSTEVA
+1300 NDSYRPASVSAESVG
-1314 NGGLTRRTRGASGT
+1314 GGLTRRTRGASGT

-1364 ESVDEGGS
+1364 ESVDEGKS
-1372 EHENGKKADG
+1372 EHENGKNGDG

>member
-29 IIGLAVVDAMRAQ
+29 IIGLSVVDAMRAQ

-51 EYQDNAG
+51 EYQDAAG
-58 TTFAQERSLNILAMI
+58 TTFAQERAYNIVAMT
-73 DDGPT
+73 DDGPN
-78 GDGARLA
+78 GRAAQVA

-91 ELDEAG
+91 KLDENG
-97 NPVTD
+97 QPVMED
-102 EAGNPVWAAPA
+102 GNPVWAARA

-123 ARDRALLDIDISML
+123 RRDDELLDIDISML

-142 DAVAE
+142 TAVAK
-147 TIEDR
+147 TIEHR
-152 AAITDVQTKVAQGRL
+152 AAITDVQKKVADGRL
-167 TEQTATDAYGT
+167 TEQRATDAYGT

-193 SEDRDL
+193 SEDREL

-220 PVVALTLGL
+220 PVISLTLGL
-229 FATQLGEEGARTMAL
+229 FANHPDPTASENMAL

-254 REWDSTQD
+254 REWDATQD
-262 LFDRIPGDY
+262 LFDRIPNDY
-271 QVPGMDGVYG
+271 QVPGMDGIYG
-281 TVRGYVARG
+281 NVRGNVARG
-290 DLASIQ
+290 DLEAIQ
-296 PAQAAAFGDESA
+296 AAQADAFQGESA
-308 RWVEEGR
+308 KWVEEAR

-323 DASAFAQEQA
+323 DSAAFAQEQA
-333 DVAAN
+333 DIAAN

-401 DPITVES
+401 DPISVES

-580 TVIVRDHGLGMNPGE
+580 TVVVRDHGLGMNPDE

-681 NGGGFATG
+681 NGGVATG
-689 PGTGAMRSAAGVPT
+689 PGTGAMRGAGAPT
-703 SGFGSPAVS
+703 NGFGSPS
-712 AAAPATTSVP
+712 ITAASPATTSVP
-722 QQGGLPVPTGTS
+722 QQGGMPVPTGTS

-752 DLNAL
+752 DINAL

-769 RSSTPAQSLGEVTPT
+769 RSSTAAQPMAETTPT
-784 GSIVLPELQTP
+784 GSIVLPEIQTP

-813 VSEGSSLPSRQRA
+813 VSEGNSLPSRQRA
-826 PQVEEPIAPIFE
+826 PKQEEPVAPVFE
-838 DTTPVAV
+838 DTTPAAV

-855 SFRSLNTIDPVDGGT
+855 SFRSLNTIDPVDGGGT
-870 QSLQLDPITQDPA
+870 QSLQLDPVTQDPA

-892 VMRFPAASGAQAAP
+892 VMRFPAAGGGQTP
-906 APASARSFG
+906 APAQSFG
-915 RQQEGFGAPVQGDD
+915 GGRQSGLGGPNQADD
-929 RQVQGF
+929 RQSQGF
-935 GADAPGPD
+935 GAEAPEGPD
-943 SSYEALPAFEE
+943 SSFEALPAFEE

-966 SGSQGAKPAQQR
+966 SAQQGGKPAPQK

-998 PLDRPASRPIQTVS
+998 PQERPASRPVQAVS
-1012 GPVAGVSPFGA
+1012 GPVAGVPSFGA
-1023 PAAPNVETQSF
+1023 PAAPAPETQSF
-1034 QAQNFQP
+1034 QVQNFQAP
-1041 QNFQPQ
+1041 SSQPQ
-1047 DFQPQDLP
+1047 DFQPL
-1055 AHNFQPQDFQA
+1055 QDFQ
-1066 QDLPELTY
+1066 QVDF
-1074 QPQDFQPQELPTQ
+1074 QPRQDFQQPDFQPRQDFQQPDFQPRHDFQAPSAPQQ
-1087 FRTPTSPLPSAPAPQ
+1087 SAPAPQ
-1102 QAGPA
+1102 QAAPM
-1107 TGAFPTQALQ
+1107 TGAYPTVQAP

-1141 LTSAVPSVPAGG
+1141 LTSAMPSVPSAPAGG
-1153 TVPVPVAQTQA
+1153 TVPLPGAQTPT

-1180 AAAAP
+1180 AAAP

-1197 FASGPA
+1197 FASSPA
-1203 TQALPM
+1203 TQAVPM
-1209 ATAQQSFEAPVR
+1209 ATAQQSFEAPAR

-1226 YPTGAVYDPTSYGS
+1226 YPTGAVYDPTYGS

-1286 LLRRGAYQEDDVKE
+1286 LLRRGAFQEDDVKE
-1300 NDSYRPAAVSTEVA
+1300 NDSYRPAAVNTEVA
-1314 NGGLTRRTRGASGT
+1314 NVGLTRRTRGASGT

-1364 ESVDEGGS
+1364 ESVDAGES

>member
-29 IIGLAVVDAMRAQ
+29 IIGLSVVDAMRAQ

-51 EYQDNAG
+51 EYQDVAG
-58 TTFAQERSLNILAMI
+58 TTFAQERSLNIVAMI
-73 DDGPT
+73 DNDVAGEQ
-78 GDGARLA
+78 ASRA

-91 ELDEAG
+91 EVDEKG
-97 NPVTD
+97 KPVIKD
-102 EAGNPVWAAPA
+102 GAPVWAAPA

-123 ARDRALLDIDISML
+123 ERDEALLDIDISML

-142 DAVAE
+142 NAVAE

-152 AAITDVQTKVAQGRL
+152 AAITDVQKKVAAGRL
-167 TEQTATDAYGT
+167 TEQAATEAYGG

-193 SEDRDL
+193 SEDRQL

-220 PVVALTLGL
+220 PIVALALGIYDRHP
-229 FATQLGEEGARTMAL
+229 QGEAASRSLAL

-254 REWDSTQD
+254 REWDATQD
-262 LFDRIPGDY
+262 LFDRIPNDY
-271 QVPGMDGVYG
+271 QVPGMDGIYG
-281 TVRGYVARG
+281 NVRDSVARG
-290 DLASIQ
+290 DLEPVRKQSE
-296 PAQAAAFGDESA
+296 AFIGESA
-308 RWVEEGR
+308 KWVDEAR

-323 DASAFAQEQA
+323 DASAFAQERA

-580 TVIVRDHGLGMNPGE
+580 TVVVRDHGLGMNPAE

-621 VGRLSDRLGAQVA
+621 VGRLSDRLGAQVE

-681 NGGGFATG
+681 NGGVATG
-689 PGTGAMRSAAGVPT
+689 PGTGAMRGAPAN
-703 SGFGSPAVS
+703 GFGSPAIS
-712 AAAPATTSVP
+712 AASPATTSLP

-746 PTAQQV
+746 PVAQQV

-769 RSSTPAQSLGEVTPT
+769 RSSTAAQPMAETTPT
-784 GSIVLPELQTP
+784 GSIVLPEIQTP

-826 PQVEEPIAPIFE
+826 PQQPEEPVAPVFE
-838 DTTPVAV
+838 ETTPVAV

-855 SFRSLNTIDPVDGGT
+855 SFRSLNTIDPVDAGGP
-870 QSLQLDPITQDPA
+870 QSLQLDPVTQDPA

-892 VMRFPAASGAQAAP
+892 VMRFPAAGGGAHAPAAP
-906 APASARSFG
+906 APARSFG
-915 RQQEGFGAPVQGDD
+915 GPPAGFGGSFQGDD
-929 RQVQGF
+929 EQSQGF
-935 GADAPGPD
+935 GADAQQGPD
-943 SSYEALPAFEE
+943 SSFEALPAFEE
-954 LMADLPSRRSTA
+954 LMADLPSRRSTG
-966 SGSQGAKPAQQR
+966 SGAQQGAKPAQQK

-998 PLDRPASRPIQTVS
+998 PQERPASRPIQTVS
-1012 GPVAGVSPFGA
+1012 SPVTDVPAFGA
-1023 PAAPNVETQSF
+1023 SNAETQSF
-1034 QAQNFQP
+1034 QAAQNFQTP
-1041 QNFQPQ
+1041 SGPPQ
-1047 DFQPQDLP
+1047 DFQDL
-1055 AHNFQPQDFQA
+1055 QVPQDFQA
-1066 QDLPELTY
+1066 PY
-1074 QPQDFQPQELPTQ
+1074 VPQGV
-1087 FRTPTSPLPSAPAPQ
+1087 PAPQ
-1102 QAGPA
+1102 AAGPM
-1107 TGAFPTQALQ
+1107 TGAFPV
-1117 QAPVADPTYQR
+1117 QAPAPAQPQQSVADPTYQR

-1141 LTSAVPSVPAGG
+1141 LTSAMPAVPSAPAGG
-1153 TVPVPVAQTQA
+1153 TVPMPTQA
-1164 PAPAHGTNP
+1164 HATVPAPAHGSNP

-1180 AAAAP
+1180 AAAP
-1185 APAPAPEQAPTS
+1185 APAPAPERAPTS
-1197 FASGPA
+1197 FDSGPA
-1203 TQALPM
+1203 TQAVPM
-1209 ATAQQSFEAPVR
+1209 AAVQQSFEAPVREPIR

-1226 YPTGAVYDPTSYGS
+1226 YPTGAVYDPTYAS

-1286 LLRRGAYQEDDVKE
+1286 LLRRGAFQEDDVKE
-1300 NDSYRPAAVSTEVA
+1300 NDSYRPAAVNTEVA

-1364 ESVDEGGS
+1364 ESVEEG
-1372 EHENGKKADG
+1372 ETENANGKKADG

>member
-18 PAIVLVIAAAY
+18 PAVVLVIAAAY
-29 IIGLAVVDAMRAQ
+29 IIGLSVADAMRAQ
-42 QTSDLVAAL
+42 QTADLVAAL
-51 EYQDNAG
+51 EYQDQAG
-58 TTFAQERSLNILAMI
+58 TTFAQERYLNIVAMI
-73 DDGPT
+73 DDGDA
-78 GDGARLA
+78 GNAARRA

-91 ELDEAG
+91 EVDEDG
-97 NPVTD
+97 KPVVD
-102 EAGNPVWAAPA
+102 EDGEQVWAAPA
-113 AQAQTITALD
+113 AQAQTISALD
-123 ARDRALLDIDISML
+123 KRDDELLDIDISML

-142 DAVAE
+142 DAVTQ
-147 TIEDR
+147 TIQDR
-152 AAITDVQTKVAQGRL
+152 AAITEVQKKVADGRL

-199 GTRLEAYHSMDQL
+199 GTRLEAYYSIDQL

-220 PVVALTLGL
+220 PIVSLALGIFNAYPEDQAEAASRSL
-229 FATQLGEEGARTMAL
+229 AL
-244 RAADLVNLGD
+244 RGADLVNLGN
-254 REWDSTQD
+254 REWDTTQD
-262 LFDRIPGDY
+262 LFDRIPGEY

-290 DLASIQ
+290 DLGSIQ
-296 PAQAAAFGDESA
+296 DGQIGLFSTESA
-308 RWVEEGR
+308 KWVDEGR

-323 DASAFAQEQA
+323 DTAGFAQERA

-338 RAYLTGGIAIA
+338 RAYLTGGVAIA
-349 ALGFSIITALVI
+349 ALGFSVIMALVI

-401 DPITVES
+401 DPISIES

-580 TVIVRDHGLGMNPGE
+580 TVVVRDHGLGMNPQE

-634 FGVGEGG
+634 FGPGEGG

-668 PLEANTQAAASQF
+668 PLEANTQAAASQMR
-681 NGGGFATG
+681 GGLATG
-689 PGTGAMRSAAGVPT
+689 PGTGAMRGAGAHT
-703 SGFGSPAVS
+703 NGFGSP
-712 AAAPATTSVP
+712 AAPATTSVP
-722 QQGGLPVPTGTS
+722 AQGGLPVPTGTS

-746 PTAQQV
+746 PVAQQV
-752 DLNAL
+752 DINAL

-769 RSSTPAQSLGEVTPT
+769 RSSTAAQPVAETTPT
-784 GSIVLPELQTP
+784 GSIVLPEIQTP
-795 SLPQEYQGDDN
+795 SLPQEYQADDN

-826 PQVEEPIAPIFE
+826 QQPPEPVAPVFE
-838 DTTPVAV
+838 DTTPAAV

-855 SFRSLNTIDPVDGGT
+855 SFRSLNTIDPVEGST

-892 VMRFPAASGAQAAP
+892 VMRFPAAGGGRPPAAPVP
-906 APASARSFG
+906 APAQSFG
-915 RQQEGFGAPVQGDD
+915 ALPERSAGPFQGDD
-929 RQVQGF
+929 GQSQPF
-935 GADAPGPD
+935 GAEAPEGPD
-943 SSYEALPAFEE
+943 SSFEALPAFEE

-966 SGSQGAKPAQQR
+966 ANAQQGAKPAQK

-998 PLDRPASRPIQTVS
+998 PQEQRPASRPIQTVA
-1012 GPVAGVSPFGA
+1012 GPVAGAPTFGA
-1023 PAAPNVETQSF
+1023 PVVPAPNVEAPGF
-1034 QAQNFQP
+1034 
-1041 QNFQPQ
+1041 
-1047 DFQPQDLP
+1047 
-1055 AHNFQPQDFQA
+1055 
-1066 QDLPELTY
+1066 
-1074 QPQDFQPQELPTQ
+1074 PTQ
-1087 FRTPTSPLPSAPAPQ
+1087 N
-1102 QAGPA
+1102 
-1107 TGAFPTQALQ
+1107 FPTQALPAQ
-1117 QAPVADPTYQR
+1117 SFQAPSGPPLGNPAPLTGAFPAPVEEVPLADPTYQR
-1128 GYQEGYQRAVQES
+1128 GYQEGYQKAVQES
-1141 LTSAVPSVPAGG
+1141 LTSALPAIPNAPAGG
-1153 TVPVPVAQTQA
+1153 TVPVPTQVQA
-1164 PAPAHGTNP
+1164 PAPSSNP

-1180 AAAAP
+1180 AAAPAAPVAPAPAAPAPAVPAP
-1185 APAPAPEQAPTS
+1185 APAPAAFVS
-1197 FASGPA
+1197 APA
-1203 TQALPM
+1203 TQAVPV
-1209 ATAQQSFEAPVR
+1209 ADVQQAFEPPVR
-1221 EFSEP
+1221 EFREP
-1226 YPTGAVYDPTSYGS
+1226 YPTGAVYDPSYGS
-1240 PAPLAKRAAGTD
+1240 SAPLAKRAAGTD

-1314 NGGLTRRTRGASGT
+1314 SGGLTRRTRGASGT
-1328 GADPTVERLSARIDR
+1328 GADPAVERLSARIDR

-1364 ESVDEGGS
+1364 ESVDEGKS
-1372 EHENGKKADG
+1372 EHENGKNGGG

>member
-29 IIGLAVVDAMRAQ
+29 IIGLSVVDAMRAQ

-51 EYQDNAG
+51 EYQDAAG
-58 TTFAQERSLNILAMI
+58 TTFAQERSLNIVAMI
-73 DDGPT
+73 DDGDYGT
-78 GDGARLA
+78 AARRA

-97 NPVTD
+97 KPVMD
-102 EAGNPVWAAPA
+102 DDGNPVWAAPA

-123 ARDRALLDIDISML
+123 QRDEALLDIDISML

-142 DAVAE
+142 DAVAQ

-152 AAITDVQTKVAQGRL
+152 AAITEVQKKVAAGRL
-167 TEQTATDAYGT
+167 TEQVATEAYGT

-193 SEDRDL
+193 SEDREL
-199 GTRLEAYHSMDQL
+199 GTRLEAYFQMDEL

-220 PVVALTLGL
+220 PVVAMTLRIA
-229 FATQLGEEGARTMAL
+229 ATHPDPDAARTMAL
-244 RAADLVNLGD
+244 RSADLVNLAD
-254 REWDSTQD
+254 REWDATQD
-262 LFDRIPGDY
+262 LFDRIPGEY

-290 DLASIQ
+290 DLNSIQ
-296 PAQAAAFGDESA
+296 PAQAEVFTDESA
-308 RWVEEGR
+308 AWVEEGR
-315 IVRDAVRE
+315 IVRDAVRM
-323 DASAFAQEQA
+323 DSSGYAQEQA
-333 DVAAN
+333 DIAAN
-338 RAYLTGGIAIA
+338 RAYLTGGVAIA

-401 DPITVES
+401 DPISVES

-567 PVEVTTARDEQFV
+567 PVEVTTARDEQFI
-580 TVIVRDHGLGMNPGE
+580 TVVVRDHGLGMNPEE
-595 VAEANRKVLSHA
+595 VAEANRKVASHA

-634 FGVGEGG
+634 FGPGEGG

-681 NGGGFATG
+681 NGGVATG
-689 PGTGAMRSAAGVPT
+689 PGTGAMRSAGAPT
-703 SGFGSPAVS
+703 SGFGAPAVT
-712 AAAPATTSVP
+712 AASPATTSVP

-746 PTAQQV
+746 PVAQPV
-752 DLNAL
+752 DLNSL

-769 RSSTPAQSLGEVTPT
+769 RSSTAAQPVAETTPT
-784 GSIVLPELQTP
+784 GSIVLPEIQTP

-826 PQVEEPIAPIFE
+826 PQPPEPVAPVFE
-838 DTTPVAV
+838 DTTPAAV

-855 SFRSLNTIDPVDGGT
+855 SFRSLNTIDPVEGST

-892 VMRFPAASGAQAAP
+892 VMRFPAAGGGRPPAAP
-906 APASARSFG
+906 APAQSFG
-915 RQQEGFGAPVQGDD
+915 TQPEQFGGYQDD
-929 RQVQGF
+929 SAQSQGF
-935 GADAPGPD
+935 GSEPPEGPD
-943 SSYEALPAFEE
+943 SSFEALPAFEE
-954 LMADLPSRRSTA
+954 LMADLPSRRSTG
-966 SGSQGAKPAQQR
+966 SGAQPSGKPVQK

-998 PLDRPASRPIQTVS
+998 PQEQRPASRPIQTVAS
-1012 GPVAGVSPFGA
+1012 PVAGPPTFGA
-1023 PAAPNVETQSF
+1023 PIVPAPNVETQGFPAQPF
-1034 QAQNFQP
+1034 QAQPFQAQSLP
-1041 QNFQPQ
+1041 TQNLPVQNFQAPSGPPQ
-1047 DFQPQDLP
+1047 G
-1055 AHNFQPQDFQA
+1055 
-1066 QDLPELTY
+1066 
-1074 QPQDFQPQELPTQ
+1074 
-1087 FRTPTSPLPSAPAPQ
+1087 SPAPL
-1102 QAGPA
+1102 
-1107 TGAFPTQALQ
+1107 TGAFPA
-1117 QAPVADPTYQR
+1117 QAPAAPAADPTYER
-1128 GYQEGYQRAVQES
+1128 GYQEGYQKAIQES
-1141 LTSAVPSVPAGG
+1141 LTSAVPAVPNAPAGG
-1153 TVPVPVAQTQA
+1153 TVPVPVAQVSA
-1164 PAPAHGTNP
+1164 PAPAPASNP

-1185 APAPAPEQAPTS
+1185 APAAPAPAPARERVPTS
-1197 FASGPA
+1197 FASAPA
-1203 TQALPM
+1203 TQAVPV
-1209 ATAQQSFEAPVR
+1209 ADVQQAFEPPVR

-1226 YPTGAVYDPTSYGS
+1226 YPTGAVYDPSYAS

-1328 GADPTVERLSARIDR
+1328 GADPAVERLSARIDR

-1364 ESVDEGGS
+1364 ESVDEGNS
-1372 EHENGKKADG
+1372 EHENGKNGGG

>member
-29 IIGLAVVDAMRAQ
+29 IIGLSVVDAMRAQ

-51 EYQDNAG
+51 KYQDVAG
-58 TTFAQERSLNILAMI
+58 TTFAQERAYNIVAMV
-73 DDGPT
+73 DDGPS
-78 GDGARLA
+78 GDQARVA
-85 LLQGTP
+85 LLQGMPEMEEDGVTQATNEDGTP
-91 ELDEAG
+91 K
-97 NPVTD
+97 
-102 EAGNPVWAAPA
+102 WAAPA
-113 AQAQTITALD
+113 AQAQTIKALD
-123 ARDRALLDIDISML
+123 ERDEALLDIDISML

-142 DAVAE
+142 NAVAQ

-152 AAITDVQTKVAQGRL
+152 AAITDVQEQVAAGRL
-167 TEQTATDAYGT
+167 TEQRATRAYGG

-193 SEDRDL
+193 SEDREL

-220 PVVALTLGL
+220 PVVSLALGI
-229 FATQLGEEGARTMAL
+229 FTQHEQGEAASRTMAL

-254 REWDSTQD
+254 RQWNETQD
-262 LFDRIPGDY
+262 LYDRIPGDY
-271 QVPGMDGVYG
+271 QAPVMDGVYG

-296 PAQAAAFGDESA
+296 PAQIEAFANESTK
-308 RWVEEGR
+308 WVEEGR

-323 DASAFAQEQA
+323 DAAAFAQEQA

-401 DPITVES
+401 DPISVES

-580 TVIVRDHGLGMNPGE
+580 TVVVRDHGLGMNPDE

-621 VGRLSDRLGAQVA
+621 VGRLSDRLGAQVE

-681 NGGGFATG
+681 NGGLATG
-689 PGTGAMRSAAGVPT
+689 PGTGAMRGAGAPT
-703 SGFGSPAVS
+703 NGFGSPAIT
-712 AAAPATTSVP
+712 AASPATTSVP
-722 QQGGLPVPTGTS
+722 QQGGMPVPTGTS

-746 PTAQQV
+746 PVAQKV
-752 DLNAL
+752 DINAL

-769 RSSTPAQSLGEVTPT
+769 RSSTAAQPMAETTPT
-784 GSIVLPELQTP
+784 GSIVLPEIQTP

-826 PQVEEPIAPIFE
+826 PQPEEPVAPVFE
-838 DTTPVAV
+838 DTTPAAV

-855 SFRSLNTIDPVDGGT
+855 SFRSLSTIDPVDGGGT
-870 QSLQLDPITQDPA
+870 QSLQLDPVTQDPA

-892 VMRFPAASGAQAAP
+892 VMRFPAGGGAQTPPAQAP
-906 APASARSFG
+906 ARAFG
-915 RQQEGFGAPVQGDD
+915 GPYQGDD
-929 RQVQGF
+929 EPSRGYGDPYQGDDEQSQGF
-935 GADAPGPD
+935 GADAPQGPD
-943 SSYEALPAFEE
+943 SSFEALPAFEE
-954 LMADLPSRRSTA
+954 LMADLPSRRSTG
-966 SGSQGAKPAQQR
+966 SGTQQGAKPAQQK

-998 PLDRPASRPIQTVS
+998 PQERPASRPIQTVS
-1012 GPVAGVSPFGA
+1012 GPAGGVPFG
-1023 PAAPNVETQSF
+1023 APNVETQSF
-1034 QAQNFQP
+1034 QAPNFSAP
-1041 QNFQPQ
+1041 SGPPQ
-1047 DFQPQDLP
+1047 DFPAPRVPQDFP
-1055 AHNFQPQDFQA
+1055 APRVPQDFQA
-1066 QDLPELTY
+1066 PKA
-1074 QPQDFQPQELPTQ
+1074 PQ
-1087 FRTPTSPLPSAPAPQ
+1087 SSPAPQ
-1102 QAGPA
+1102 PAGPM
-1107 TGAFPTQALQ
+1107 TGTFPSA
-1117 QAPVADPTYQR
+1117 APEQEQRPAADPTYQR
-1128 GYQEGYQRAVQES
+1128 GFQEGYQRAVQES
-1141 LTSAVPSVPAGG
+1141 LTSAVPAVPSAPAGG
-1153 TVPVPVAQTQA
+1153 TVPVPTQAQTAAQA
-1164 PAPAHGTNP
+1164 PAQGNNP

-1180 AAAAP
+1180 AAAAS
-1185 APAPAPEQAPTS
+1185 APASAPEQAPTS
-1197 FASGPA
+1197 FASAPA
-1203 TQALPM
+1203 TQAVPM
-1209 ATAQQSFEAPVR
+1209 ATAQQSFEAPAR

-1226 YPTGAVYDPTSYGS
+1226 YPTGAVYDPTYGS

-1286 LLRRGAYQEDDVKE
+1286 LLRRGAFQEDDAKE
-1300 NDSYRPAAVSTEVA
+1300 NDSYRPAAVNTEVVG
-1314 NGGLTRRTRGASGT
+1314 GGLTRRTRGASGT

-1372 EHENGKKADG
+1372 ENENGRKADG

>member
-29 IIGLAVVDAMRAQ
+29 IIGLSVVDAMRAQ

-51 EYQDNAG
+51 EYQDEAG
-58 TTFAQERSLNILAMI
+58 TTFAQERALNIVAMI
-73 DDGPT
+73 DDGPA
-78 GDGARLA
+78 GDQARIA

-91 ELDEAG
+91 KLDENG
-97 NPVTD
+97 EPVMREDGTP
-102 EAGNPVWAAPA
+102 EWAEPA
-113 AQAQTITALD
+113 AQAQTISALD
-123 ARDRALLDIDISML
+123 KRDDELLDIDISML

-142 DAVAE
+142 TAVEE

-152 AAITDVQTKVAQGRL
+152 AAITDVQKKVADGRL
-167 TEQTATDAYGT
+167 TEKTATDAYGT
-178 YIDGALEVMDAIADT
+178 YIDGALEVLDAIADT

-229 FATQLGEEGARTMAL
+229 LQHPDPNASRSMAL
-244 RAADLVNLGD
+244 RGADLVNLGD
-254 REWDSTQD
+254 REWDATQD

-271 QVPGMDGVYG
+271 QVPGMDGIYG
-281 TVRGYVARG
+281 NVRGLVARG
-290 DLASIQ
+290 ALDAVQ
-296 PAQAAAFGDESA
+296 PSQAEAFRGESA
-308 RWVEEGR
+308 KWVEEGR
-315 IVRDAVRE
+315 IVRDAVRD
-323 DASAFAQEQA
+323 DASSFAQERA

-387 EQVSVPGQGPSIDL
+387 EQVSVPGQGPTIDL
-401 DPITVES
+401 DPITIES

-580 TVIVRDHGLGMNPGE
+580 TVVVRDHGLGMNPEE

-621 VGRLSDRLGAQVA
+621 VGRLSDRLGAQVT

-681 NGGGFATG
+681 NGGVATG
-689 PGTGAMRSAAGVPT
+689 PGTGAMRGAGAPT
-703 SGFGSPAVS
+703 NGFGSPAIT
-712 AAAPATTSVP
+712 AASPATTSVP
-722 QQGGLPVPTGTS
+722 QQGGMPVPTGTS

-746 PTAQQV
+746 PVAQKV

-769 RSSTPAQSLGEVTPT
+769 RSSTAAQPVAETTPT
-784 GSIVLPELQTP
+784 GSIVLPEIQTP

-826 PQVEEPIAPIFE
+826 PQPAEPVAPVFE
-838 DTTPVAV
+838 DTTPAAV

-855 SFRSLNTIDPVDGGT
+855 SFRSLNTIDPSAGGGT

-892 VMRFPAASGAQAAP
+892 VMRFPAGGGTQSP
-906 APASARSFG
+906 APAQSFG
-915 RQQEGFGAPVQGDD
+915 GQPDAFGGRNGGDGE
-929 RQVQGF
+929 QYQGF
-935 GADAPGPD
+935 GAEAPEGPD
-943 SSYEALPAFEE
+943 SSFEALPAFEE

-966 SGSQGAKPAQQR
+966 AAQQSGKPAQQK

-998 PLDRPASRPIQTVS
+998 PQDRPASRPVPAVG
-1012 GPVAGVSPFGA
+1012 GPVAGPQTYGA
-1023 PAAPNVETQSF
+1023 PTVPAPNVETQSF
-1034 QAQNFQP
+1034 QLQNLQAP
-1041 QNFQPQ
+1041 TA
-1047 DFQPQDLP
+1047 P
-1055 AHNFQPQDFQA
+1055 A
-1066 QDLPELTY
+1066 
-1074 QPQDFQPQELPTQ
+1074 QDFQPQEDFQPRQDFQPQEDFQPRQDFQPQQELQ
-1087 FRTPTSPLPSAPAPQ
+1087 QREFQAPSAPQ
-1102 QAGPA
+1102 QAGPM
-1107 TGAFPTQALQ
+1107 TGAFPVQAQ
-1117 QAPVADPTYQR
+1117 QQPADPTYQR
-1128 GYQEGYQRAVQES
+1128 GYQEGYQRALRES
-1141 LTSAVPSVPAGG
+1141 LTSAIPSVPNAPAGG
-1153 TVPVPVAQTQA
+1153 TVPLPTAPSSA
-1164 PAPAHGTNP
+1164 PAQGANP

-1180 AAAAP
+1180 AAA
-1185 APAPAPEQAPTS
+1185 PAPAPERAPTS
-1197 FASGPA
+1197 FASSPA
-1203 TQALPM
+1203 TEAVPM
-1209 ATAQQSFEAPVR
+1209 ATAQQSYEAPAR

-1226 YPTGAVYDPTSYGS
+1226 YPTGAVYDPTYGS
-1240 PAPLAKRAAGTD
+1240 SAPLAKRAAGTD

-1286 LLRRGAYQEDDVKE
+1286 LLRRGAFQEDDVKE
-1300 NDSYRPAAVSTEVA
+1300 NDSYRPATVNTEVT

-1364 ESVDEGGS
+1364 EAVDEGGS
-1372 EHENGKKADG
+1372 EHENGKKVDG